1 MAEDFQVK
9 IQADLDTAQVD
20 EKIEKLVNKKRT
32 IKLDVDINGQNAK
45 SITDNIQKGLSKT
58 KLDTSNIS
66 KKIADSF
73 NISDKSVI
81 SKIQTQLN
89 EMMTS
94 LSKTWNGKNFD
105 FKNAS
110 GFYSGM
116 EQMAKTVTEN
126 ARIIKSAT
134 GVYDDFYNYFNR
146 KKIFVSDDL
155 KNALGTE
162 QYKELLNNNIGK
174 IVRDATKGVS
184 IDSIWGEMSN
194 LFPEHFSE
202 NITNQVDQI
211 LYATNLLKK
220 ARADMDEVF
229 TSSNMTAQ
237 QKGEIN
243 NSAYV
248 EVLEMSKNLQNNLQK
263 NIVEATE
270 AAKTTIKIDVQLDK
284 EKIAADIR
292 NAIESA
298 SSGAGEAI
306 KLNLD
311 INEEQLLSNLQSAIR
326 KLTTG
331 DESVKVEIDVDK
343 SDLQSKLNEACKEM
357 QIPVQFKIDADE
369 IASQIKAAVDKI
381 TDIELDLKVNT
392 NNVKQA
398 VDDAVKDKITPEV
411 DPSGITQL
419 QEILRNVNST
429 GQQTQNIFQSMG
441 SAFDDAFRST
451 YGVANLL
458 QDAIY
463 KIGDAGR
470 EVIGTVRELND
481 SLVSLQMATGD
492 DYDTV
497 KNLMQQYNAL
507 GQELGAITTDVASG
521 ADAWLRQGKSLEQ
534 TNTLLKDSIVLSKV
548 SGLDAEESTQYLT
561 AAMNGYNVAVD
572 NVMGIVD
579 KVSKVDLESA
589 TDAGGLM
596 EAMSRVST
604 MANTAGVSM
613 DKLLGYMASVG
624 EITQQSMPT
633 LGTAFKSIFAR
644 MSDIKAQ
651 NYELVDDNG
660 TVELLSDVESS
671 LKKVGI
677 DLRKTVTEYNSY
689 ADVLDNLAAKW
700 NTLNQVQQNE
710 LAKAFAGTRQ
720 QEVFRTLMEHYDRAQ
735 KYAEVAENSAG
746 TAEKKFQDN
755 YLSSLEAKTNA
766 LKASF
771 ESLSSSLV
779 SDDMYSWA
787 LYGAKAV
794 TDFVEK
800 TNILKGA
807 IAGLG
812 TAGSLYAVKQLV
824 LGFGSAIKEFS
835 NLGKAMSILKSGTGV
850 TSNMSQLLTLTQG
863 LSKSQTAL
871 VLSSTELNTA
881 QRTAILMNRGLSAS
895 EAEAELSTM
904 GLSAAEG
911 TATATTMSLGS
922 AMKGMVATLAAN
934 PIFLLTTAVTVGVAA
949 WQSYNQSVEESIQ
962 HTKDST
968 AELQERNQSLDDNIQ
983 KVQELRDSLDSGTLT
998 EQEAYNT
1005 KSQLLDIQS
1014 QLSDSYGE
1022 QADGIDLVNGKL
1034 DEQIE
1039 KMQQL
1044 KVENAKSWLNDSDN
1058 EKNYEKAKKK
1068 MTKDDY
1074 ESFFGNTPTL
1084 SLLGNAPEKAD
1095 YKDSDVYKD
1104 ALKRYQNSKTQI
1116 EEIQKAAEKAGLKQ
1130 YTSTSTG
1137 QFQLGFENE
1146 TVTGADEKLN
1156 SFLSTVKELK
1166 RQFEDE
1172 GKNTDYFDNIIS
1184 SAEDAE
1190 SSYKDILDKH
1200 QEVYQEY
1207 LKNSMLAEGYGN
1219 NKPATVYQQYADAV
1233 DKYNEALQ
1241 SGDTSKVEAAKT
1253 ALDGVKDSVDNIVS
1267 RDSGKKYKE
1276 LFDEIAEGIDTASE
1290 KTYEFKERLS
1300 GRGTDKLNNTVLSKL
1315 KELKNYTDIDL
1326 KSINLD
1332 TSDVVAGKD
1341 ALRMAVN
1348 EAMDLGI
1355 VSDDSAESVAKV
1367 VDLLTD
1373 MGMTATVSMNQ
1384 VDDSFSEVNT
1394 TIQQAQANLETLKT
1408 IMSESVSGSG
1418 ISADN
1423 VKAFKEMFGDD
1434 AARALEKTADGYHI
1448 NREELAKLQA
1458 QQSEMNKADYL
1469 SGLADQQEAL
1479 RQIEEQIADAMV
1491 KGQDVSGLQAQR
1503 EGILDNISSLEDLA
1517 YQYQTATSAYQQWQD
1532 AMSGGEEGDMYDSI
1546 QGNMESIK
1554 DLYDK
1559 GLVGENKF
1567 REFVDLMS
1575 NKDLTNASVDEI
1587 VTAYEESYPKM
1598 ERYFTEGQEG
1608 CQAFLQDISNLNSEW
1623 AHMNED
1629 GSWEINF
1636 GVGNDQE
1643 IADALGID
1651 VEAVQSVLRKLH
1663 DFGFDIDLDQPVKS
1677 LEQLKTEAQS
1687 AKEALDGMGET
1698 SLDSINLDTDSFS
1711 EITDDIDKV
1720 KEYIQQIN
1728 DADLEPEVRTERL
1741 EQANNILDYLVQKQ
1755 HEAGQNNI
1763 VIDADASSVDQKISD
1778 LKSQLEQFR
1787 NNDGTIPVNADTQDA
1802 VNSLQSLYAT
1812 KQNLENTPA
1821 ILQVDTSQVD
1831 GALGNAIGK
1840 LQEYQNAVEILNAQ
1854 NTMKTQ
1860 GIDIDTTDAQQKV
1873 QQLAGQLQNL
1883 DADTTAKLGLD
1894 DTDFQSKLSNIAT
1907 HPIDVGI
1914 GVNLDPNALADVSTK
1929 ISGITPELLVKAGVN
1944 EEAIVNYTPKD
1955 KDATVK
1961 YKVDHSA
1968 IDSYD
1973 PKDKNATVTY
1983 SVVVSGLENLPGNKT
1998 RNLTYNIKT
2007 NGTVPRVNGTAHAIG
2022 TAHAAGTASRNWG
2035 LAHNEPHALVN
2046 ELKPEAIVRDGK
2058 AFILNGGDPTF
2069 ANLKKD
2075 DVVFNGDQT
2084 EQLLEHGYVTGSH
2097 AQLAGGG
2104 YSLGSAFSKGSGR
2117 FNVGSSGTKADSSTW
2132 EENQKKDKTGSKSSS
2147 GSSSSGSSKRSSGR
2161 SSGGSSSGSSGSSST
2176 KEATEETFD
2185 WIEVFLKE
2193 MSRATEIAVDN
2204 INRAIGLAQK
2214 QTKAYDAISKVQ
2226 QELTANQ
2233 QSANKYLQ
2241 LAANVGLDPS
2251 YISKIQNGTLDV
2263 EKVTNEDL
2271 KKKIDE
2277 YKDYYSKY
2285 ESAADNV
2292 AKLEDKIT
2300 ELAEKRLEII
2310 TDTYDAIVDINDSIK
2325 SVADSKISLNDALG
2339 VAIDNPDNYANLN
2352 NSIKAQEDTYNQL
2365 TKKLSDYQ
2373 KEVDSQLSS
2382 GYLKKGSEAYQAAM
2396 KNIQDFTAKIYD
2408 ASTSLLEL
2416 RDKLDQ
2422 IKIDTIQNVI
2432 DGIKRNSDI
2441 TEKYISYLQSQNR
2454 DVPENLYTDRIDN
2467 NNAQVQ
2473 QNLKQME
2480 IYRKKQAVLDVNSK
2494 SYQDYAEKIQTLK
2507 ENTLELITDNESL
2520 QDSIY
2525 ELRFKPLDDAIQ
2537 KYSDLEDEL
2546 KSFRDLLNDDAFLD
2560 KQGRIT
2566 EEGLAQ
2572 VALLQQSIGTAKQKI
2587 ADYTTGL
2594 QKLKE
2599 SYDNGVISLT
2609 EYNDKSKD
2617 YREGIQGSIADV
2629 KSYQDSLVDLYK
2641 NAMSTEVDYLD
2652 KIISKQK
2659 NLLDQR
2665 KSAYEY
2671 EKKVTSQSNDINKLK
2686 AEIIALQGSNNLSD
2700 QSRLRKLQADLK
2712 SAESDLQDTKRDH
2725 AYDMQSQGFDKLSS
2739 DLQETLDNTE
2749 YEISHNA
2756 DKQLEIINSML
2767 DKAVSSYQEA
2777 YGKIN
2782 SIIKNTGWVG
2792 STDFN
2797 NTQSDLGT
2805 ETGAKNQNS
2814 NASQSQSSANK
2825 NPSSTA
2831 SGTKTDPINSNSK
2844 ANSDLADQLVKPED
2858 TTNRKVAELKVSPT
2872 STTLEEGKSTSIT
2885 ATIRPNDAANKT
2897 LAWKSSNES
2906 IATVSN
2912 GTVKAKKP
2920 GSCTITATTTDGSGL
2935 SAKVSIKVNAKPKP
2949 PKPQPKPQPAKTGGD
2964 GIPRVGD
2971 VVTFTG
2977 SYYNDSWGMAPKG
2990 SRFSGQPGAVV
3001 IDSYTAR
3008 EYGGNGRTTGDFK
3021 IHIKSAH
3028 DPNYSDL
3035 GWVRLSQISSYEK
3048 GTDRIYGDQLV
3059 WTNENKDTKHHG
3071 VSELIYRKKDGAFL
3085 TPVQDGD
3092 SILPADFVS
3101 NLAALSAID
3110 PREFGMNVSTTPN
3123 LVQTNIPQNI
3133 SNVGNVTYH
3142 YDALLNIENVEGNLD
3157 KSAIPDIQKLLKQ
3170 SCKYTCDT
3178 LADQYQKLGHKIIM

>member
-1 MAEDFQVK
+1 MQLKNLGDLFGSFGELNLLRNKYGKNSTFDTLSSTLQQSFNESFKVGKNGISEFSTEQIKTKASVMGLNDALTKQALSLAND
-9 IQADLDTAQVD
+9 ADLYQKAAAGNLTFSKA
-20 EKIEKLVNKKRT
+20 IELNINNASDLVNA
-32 IKLDVDINGQNAK
+32 LM
-45 SITDNIQKGLSKT
+45 S
-58 KLDTSNIS
+58 SN
-66 KKIADSF
+66 
-73 NISDKSVI
+73 
-81 SKIQTQLN
+81 
-89 EMMTS
+89 
-94 LSKTWNGKNFD
+94 
-105 FKNAS
+105 
-110 GFYSGM
+110 
-116 EQMAKTVTEN
+116 
-126 ARIIKSAT
+126 
-134 GVYDDFYNYFNR
+134 
-146 KKIFVSDDL
+146 
-155 KNALGTE
+155 
-162 QYKELLNNNIGK
+162 
-174 IVRDATKGVS
+174 
-184 IDSIWGEMSN
+184 
-194 LFPEHFSE
+194 SE
-202 NITNQVDQI
+202 V
-211 LYATNLLKK
+211 LKK
-220 ARADMDEVF
+220 YQD
-229 TSSNMTAQ
+229 
-237 QKGEIN
+237 N
-243 NSAYV
+243 NVA
-248 EVLEMSKNLQNNLQK
+248 
-263 NIVEATE
+263 
-270 AAKTTIKIDVQLDK
+270 
-284 EKIAADIR
+284 
-292 NAIESA
+292 NAIANSGEKGSA
-298 SSGAGEAI
+298 AY
-306 KLNLD
+306 
-311 INEEQLLSNLQSAIR
+311 NE
-326 KLTTG
+326 
-331 DESVKVEIDVDK
+331 
-343 SDLQSKLNEACKEM
+343 
-357 QIPVQFKIDADE
+357 F
-369 IASQIKAAVDKI
+369 
-381 TDIELDLKVNT
+381 
-392 NNVKQA
+392 
-398 VDDAVKDKITPEV
+398 VKDFIDK
-411 DPSGITQL
+411 
-419 QEILRNVNST
+419 N
-429 GQQTQNIFQSMG
+429 
-441 SAFDDAFRST
+441 
-451 YGVANLL
+451 
-458 QDAIY
+458 QD
-463 KIGDAGR
+463 
-470 EVIGTVRELND
+470 
-481 SLVSLQMATGD
+481 
-492 DYDTV
+492 
-497 KNLMQQYNAL
+497 L
-507 GQELGAITTDVASG
+507 G
-521 ADAWLRQGKSLEQ
+521 
-534 TNTLLKDSIVLSKV
+534 DSIVELAPKV
-548 SGLDAEESTQYLT
+548 ETTKSAFSGLSNYF
-561 AAMNGYNVAVD
+561 
-572 NVMGIVD
+572 
-579 KVSKVDLESA
+579 K
-589 TDAGGLM
+589 GL
-596 EAMSRVST
+596 
-604 MANTAGVSM
+604 
-613 DKLLGYMASVG
+613 
-624 EITQQSMPT
+624 
-633 LGTAFKSIFAR
+633 
-644 MSDIKAQ
+644 
-651 NYELVDDNG
+651 
-660 TVELLSDVESS
+660 
-671 LKKVGI
+671 
-677 DLRKTVTEYNSY
+677 
-689 ADVLDNLAAKW
+689 
-700 NTLNQVQQNE
+700 
-710 LAKAFAGTRQ
+710 
-720 QEVFRTLMEHYDRAQ
+720 
-735 KYAEVAENSAG
+735 
-746 TAEKKFQDN
+746 
-755 YLSSLEAKTNA
+755 
-766 LKASF
+766 
-771 ESLSSSLV
+771 
-779 SDDMYSWA
+779 
-787 LYGAKAV
+787 
-794 TDFVEK
+794 
-800 TNILKGA
+800 
-807 IAGLG
+807 
-812 TAGSLYAVKQLV
+812 
-824 LGFGSAIKEFS
+824 
-835 NLGKAMSILKSGTGV
+835 
-850 TSNMSQLLTLTQG
+850 
-863 LSKSQTAL
+863 
-871 VLSSTELNTA
+871 
-881 QRTAILMNRGLSAS
+881 
-895 EAEAELSTM
+895 
-904 GLSAAEG
+904 
-911 TATATTMSLGS
+911 
-922 AMKGMVATLAAN
+922 VATFTN

-949 WQSYNQSVEESIQ
+949 WQGYNQSVQESIQ
-962 HTKDST
+962 HTKDSI
-968 AELQERNQSLDDNIQ
+968 AEIEERNKSIDDNIS
-983 KVQELRDSLDSGTLT
+983 KAQELRDPLDSGTLT

-1084 SLLGNAPEKAD
+1084 AMLGSEPQKSEYTN
-1095 YKDSDVYKD
+1095 SDVYKD
-1104 ALKRYQNSKTQI
+1104 ALKRYQNSKSQI

-1130 YTSTSTG
+1130 YNGVATG

-1156 SFLSTVKELK
+1156 SFLATVKELK

-1267 RDSGKKYKE
+1267 TDSGKKYKE
-1276 LFDEIAEGIDTASE
+1276 LFDEIADGIDTASE

-1300 GRGTDKLNNTVLSKL
+1300 GRGADKLNNTVLSKL

-1355 VSDDSAESVAKV
+1355 VSDDSADSVAKV

-1373 MGMTATVSMNQ
+1373 MGMTATVSMDQ
-1384 VDDSFSEVNT
+1384 VSNSFEEVNT

-1408 IMSESVSGSG
+1408 IMSESVSGAG
-1418 ISADN
+1418 ISTDN

-1479 RQIEEQIADAMV
+1479 RQVEEQIADAMV

-1532 AMSGGEEGDMYDSI
+1532 AMSGGEEGNMYDSI

-1629 GSWEINF
+1629 GSWDINF

-1698 SLDSINLDTDSFS
+1698 SLDSINLDTDSFG

-1720 KEYIQQIN
+1720 KEYIQQVN

-1755 HEAGQNNI
+1755 QEAGQNNI

-1787 NNDGTIPVNADTQDA
+1787 NDDGTIPVNADTQDA

-1831 GALGNAIGK
+1831 GELGNAIGK

-1914 GVNLDPNALADVSTK
+1914 GVNLDPNALADVSAK

-1973 PKDKNATVTY
+1973 PEDKNATVTY

-1998 RNLTYNIKT
+1998 RSLTYNIKT
-2007 NGTVPRVNGTAHAIG
+2007 NGTAHAIG

-2104 YSLGSAFSKGSGR
+2104 YSLGSAFSGGSGR

-2132 EENQKKDKTGSKSSS
+2132 EDKKKQNNTSHNSSS
-2147 GSSSSGSSKRSSGR
+2147 GSSSSGNSGTSSGGSTR
-2161 SSGGSSSGSSGSSST
+2161 SSSGGSSGGSSGSSST

-2204 INRAIGLAQK
+2204 IDRAIGLAQK

-2310 TDTYDAIVDINDSIK
+2310 EKEYDAIVDINDAIK
-2325 SVADSKISLNDALG
+2325 TVADSKMSLNDALG

-2373 KEVDSQLSS
+2373 KEVYSQLSS
-2382 GYLKKGSEAYQAAM
+2382 GYLKKGSEAYQSAM

-2652 KIISKQK
+2652 KIIEK
-2659 NLLDQR
+2659 R
-2665 KSAYEY
+2665 KSALQAKADYY
-2671 EKKVTSQSNDINKLK
+2671 SYDKSISKKSNDINAIK
-2686 AEIIALQGSNNLSD
+2686 AQIMALEG
-2700 QSRLRKLQADLK
+2700 
-2712 SAESDLQDTKRDH
+2712 
-2725 AYDMQSQGFDKLSS
+2725 
-2739 DLQETLDNTE
+2739 
-2749 YEISHNA
+2749 
-2756 DKQLEIINSML
+2756 
-2767 DKAVSSYQEA
+2767 
-2777 YGKIN
+2777 
-2782 SIIKNTGWVG
+2782 
-2792 STDFN
+2792 
-2797 NTQSDLGT
+2797 
-2805 ETGAKNQNS
+2805 
-2814 NASQSQSSANK
+2814 
-2825 NPSSTA
+2825 
-2831 SGTKTDPINSNSK
+2831 
-2844 ANSDLADQLVKPED
+2844 VK
-2858 TTNRKVAELKVSPT
+2858 
-2872 STTLEEGKSTSIT
+2872 
-2885 ATIRPNDAANKT
+2885 
-2897 LAWKSSNES
+2897 
-2906 IATVSN
+2906 
-2912 GTVKAKKP
+2912 
-2920 GSCTITATTTDGSGL
+2920 
-2935 SAKVSIKVNAKPKP
+2935 
-2949 PKPQPKPQPAKTGGD
+2949 
-2964 GIPRVGD
+2964 
-2971 VVTFTG
+2971 
-2977 SYYNDSWGMAPKG
+2977 Y
-2990 SRFSGQPGAVV
+2990 
-3001 IDSYTAR
+3001 
-3008 EYGGNGRTTGDFK
+3008 
-3021 IHIKSAH
+3021 
-3028 DPNYSDL
+3028 
-3035 GWVRLSQISSYEK
+3035 
-3048 GTDRIYGDQLV
+3048 
-3059 WTNENKDTKHHG
+3059 
-3071 VSELIYRKKDGAFL
+3071 
-3085 TPVQDGD
+3085 
-3092 SILPADFVS
+3092 
-3101 NLAALSAID
+3101 
-3110 PREFGMNVSTTPN
+3110 
-3123 LVQTNIPQNI
+3123 
-3133 SNVGNVTYH
+3133 
-3142 YDALLNIENVEGNLD
+3142 LLL
-3157 KSAIPDIQKLLKQ
+3157 
-3170 SCKYTCDT
+3170 
-3178 LADQYQKLGHKIIM
+3178 

>member
-1 MAEDFQVK
+1 MQLKNLGDLFGSFGELNLLRNKYGKNSTFDTLSSTLQQSFNESFKVGKNGISEFSTEQIKTKASVMGLNDALTKQALSLAND
-9 IQADLDTAQVD
+9 ADLYQKAAAGNLTFSKA
-20 EKIEKLVNKKRT
+20 IELNINNASDLVNA
-32 IKLDVDINGQNAK
+32 LM
-45 SITDNIQKGLSKT
+45 S
-58 KLDTSNIS
+58 SN
-66 KKIADSF
+66 
-73 NISDKSVI
+73 
-81 SKIQTQLN
+81 
-89 EMMTS
+89 
-94 LSKTWNGKNFD
+94 
-105 FKNAS
+105 
-110 GFYSGM
+110 
-116 EQMAKTVTEN
+116 
-126 ARIIKSAT
+126 
-134 GVYDDFYNYFNR
+134 
-146 KKIFVSDDL
+146 
-155 KNALGTE
+155 
-162 QYKELLNNNIGK
+162 
-174 IVRDATKGVS
+174 
-184 IDSIWGEMSN
+184 
-194 LFPEHFSE
+194 SE
-202 NITNQVDQI
+202 V
-211 LYATNLLKK
+211 LKK
-220 ARADMDEVF
+220 YQD
-229 TSSNMTAQ
+229 
-237 QKGEIN
+237 N
-243 NSAYV
+243 NVA
-248 EVLEMSKNLQNNLQK
+248 
-263 NIVEATE
+263 
-270 AAKTTIKIDVQLDK
+270 
-284 EKIAADIR
+284 
-292 NAIESA
+292 NAIANSGEKGSA
-298 SSGAGEAI
+298 AY
-306 KLNLD
+306 
-311 INEEQLLSNLQSAIR
+311 NE
-326 KLTTG
+326 
-331 DESVKVEIDVDK
+331 
-343 SDLQSKLNEACKEM
+343 
-357 QIPVQFKIDADE
+357 F
-369 IASQIKAAVDKI
+369 
-381 TDIELDLKVNT
+381 
-392 NNVKQA
+392 
-398 VDDAVKDKITPEV
+398 VKDFIDK
-411 DPSGITQL
+411 
-419 QEILRNVNST
+419 N
-429 GQQTQNIFQSMG
+429 
-441 SAFDDAFRST
+441 
-451 YGVANLL
+451 
-458 QDAIY
+458 QD
-463 KIGDAGR
+463 
-470 EVIGTVRELND
+470 
-481 SLVSLQMATGD
+481 
-492 DYDTV
+492 
-497 KNLMQQYNAL
+497 L
-507 GQELGAITTDVASG
+507 G
-521 ADAWLRQGKSLEQ
+521 
-534 TNTLLKDSIVLSKV
+534 DSIVELAPKV
-548 SGLDAEESTQYLT
+548 ETTKSAFSGLSNYF
-561 AAMNGYNVAVD
+561 
-572 NVMGIVD
+572 
-579 KVSKVDLESA
+579 K
-589 TDAGGLM
+589 GL
-596 EAMSRVST
+596 
-604 MANTAGVSM
+604 
-613 DKLLGYMASVG
+613 
-624 EITQQSMPT
+624 
-633 LGTAFKSIFAR
+633 
-644 MSDIKAQ
+644 
-651 NYELVDDNG
+651 
-660 TVELLSDVESS
+660 
-671 LKKVGI
+671 
-677 DLRKTVTEYNSY
+677 
-689 ADVLDNLAAKW
+689 
-700 NTLNQVQQNE
+700 
-710 LAKAFAGTRQ
+710 
-720 QEVFRTLMEHYDRAQ
+720 
-735 KYAEVAENSAG
+735 
-746 TAEKKFQDN
+746 
-755 YLSSLEAKTNA
+755 
-766 LKASF
+766 
-771 ESLSSSLV
+771 
-779 SDDMYSWA
+779 
-787 LYGAKAV
+787 
-794 TDFVEK
+794 
-800 TNILKGA
+800 
-807 IAGLG
+807 
-812 TAGSLYAVKQLV
+812 
-824 LGFGSAIKEFS
+824 
-835 NLGKAMSILKSGTGV
+835 
-850 TSNMSQLLTLTQG
+850 
-863 LSKSQTAL
+863 
-871 VLSSTELNTA
+871 
-881 QRTAILMNRGLSAS
+881 
-895 EAEAELSTM
+895 
-904 GLSAAEG
+904 
-911 TATATTMSLGS
+911 
-922 AMKGMVATLAAN
+922 VATFTN

-949 WQSYNQSVEESIQ
+949 WQGYNQSVQESIQ
-962 HTKDST
+962 HTKDSI
-968 AELQERNQSLDDNIQ
+968 AEIEERNKSIDDNIS
-983 KVQELRDSLDSGTLT
+983 KAQELRDSLDSGTLT

-1058 EKNYEKAKKK
+1058 EKNYEKANKA

-1084 SLLGNAPEKAD
+1084 DMLGSEPQKSEYTNSD
-1095 YKDSDVYKD
+1095 TYKEM
-1104 ALKRYQNSKTQI
+1104 LKRYRNSKSQI

-1130 YTSTSTG
+1130 YNGVATG

-1156 SFLSTVKELK
+1156 SFLATVKELK

-1241 SGDTSKVEAAKT
+1241 SGDTSKVEEAKT
-1253 ALDGVKDSVDNIVS
+1253 ALDGVKASVDNIVS
-1267 RDSGKKYKE
+1267 TDSGKKYKE

-1290 KTYEFKERLS
+1290 KIYEFKERLS

-1373 MGMTATVSMNQ
+1373 MGMTATVSMDQ

-1532 AMSGGEEGDMYDSI
+1532 AMSGGEEGNMYDSI

-1587 VTAYEESYPKM
+1587 VAAYEESYPKM

-1629 GSWEINF
+1629 GSWDINF

-1720 KEYIQQIN
+1720 KEYIQQVN

-1755 HEAGQNNI
+1755 YEAGQNNI

-1787 NNDGTIPVNADTQDA
+1787 NEDGTIPVNADTQDA

-1821 ILQVDTSQVD
+1821 ILQVDTSQID
-1831 GALGNAIGK
+1831 GELGNAIGK

-1914 GVNLDPNALADVSTK
+1914 GVNLDPNALADVSAK

-1998 RNLTYNIKT
+1998 RSLTYNIKT

-2104 YSLGSAFSKGSGR
+2104 YSLGSAFSGGSGR

-2132 EENQKKDKTGSKSSS
+2132 EDKKKQNNTSHNS
-2147 GSSSSGSSKRSSGR
+2147 
-2161 SSGGSSSGSSGSSST
+2161 SSGGSSRRNSGTSSGGSTRSSSGGSSGSSST

-2204 INRAIGLAQK
+2204 IDRAIGLAQK

-2277 YKDYYSKY
+2277 YKDYYNKY

-2310 TDTYDAIVDINDSIK
+2310 EKEYDAIVDINDKIK
-2325 SVADSKISLNDALG
+2325 DVANSKISLNDALG
-2339 VAIDNPDNYANLN
+2339 VAIDNPDNYTNLN

-2373 KEVDSQLSS
+2373 KEMESQLSS
-2382 GYLKKGSEAYQAAM
+2382 GYLKKGSEAYQVAM

-2566 EEGLAQ
+2566 EDGLAQ

-2641 NAMSTEVDYLD
+2641 NAMSTEVDYL
-2652 KIISKQK
+2652 
-2659 NLLDQR
+2659 
-2665 KSAYEY
+2665 A
-2671 EKKVTSQSNDINKLK
+2671 
-2686 AEIIALQGSNNLSD
+2686 
-2700 QSRLRKLQADLK
+2700 
-2712 SAESDLQDTKRDH
+2712 
-2725 AYDMQSQGFDKLSS
+2725 
-2739 DLQETLDNTE
+2739 
-2749 YEISHNA
+2749 NA
-2756 DKQLEIINSML
+2756 HS
-2767 DKAVSSYQEA
+2767 
-2777 YGKIN
+2777 
-2782 SIIKNTGWVG
+2782 
-2792 STDFN
+2792 
-2797 NTQSDLGT
+2797 
-2805 ETGAKNQNS
+2805 
-2814 NASQSQSSANK
+2814 
-2825 NPSSTA
+2825 
-2831 SGTKTDPINSNSK
+2831 
-2844 ANSDLADQLVKPED
+2844 
-2858 TTNRKVAELKVSPT
+2858 
-2872 STTLEEGKSTSIT
+2872 
-2885 ATIRPNDAANKT
+2885 
-2897 LAWKSSNES
+2897 
-2906 IATVSN
+2906 
-2912 GTVKAKKP
+2912 
-2920 GSCTITATTTDGSGL
+2920 
-2935 SAKVSIKVNAKPKP
+2935 
-2949 PKPQPKPQPAKTGGD
+2949 
-2964 GIPRVGD
+2964 
-2971 VVTFTG
+2971 
-2977 SYYNDSWGMAPKG
+2977 
-2990 SRFSGQPGAVV
+2990 
-3001 IDSYTAR
+3001 
-3008 EYGGNGRTTGDFK
+3008 
-3021 IHIKSAH
+3021 
-3028 DPNYSDL
+3028 
-3035 GWVRLSQISSYEK
+3035 
-3048 GTDRIYGDQLV
+3048 
-3059 WTNENKDTKHHG
+3059 
-3071 VSELIYRKKDGAFL
+3071 
-3085 TPVQDGD
+3085 
-3092 SILPADFVS
+3092 
-3101 NLAALSAID
+3101 
-3110 PREFGMNVSTTPN
+3110 
-3123 LVQTNIPQNI
+3123 
-3133 SNVGNVTYH
+3133 
-3142 YDALLNIENVEGNLD
+3142 
-3157 KSAIPDIQKLLKQ
+3157 
-3170 SCKYTCDT
+3170 
-3178 LADQYQKLGHKIIM
+3178 

>member
-1 MAEDFQVK
+1 MQLKNLGDLFGSFGELNLLRNKYGKNSTFDTLSSTLQQSFNESFKVGKNGISEFSTEQIKTKASVMGLNDALTKQALSLAND
-9 IQADLDTAQVD
+9 ADLYQKAAAGNLTFSKA
-20 EKIEKLVNKKRT
+20 IELNINNASDLVNA
-32 IKLDVDINGQNAK
+32 LM
-45 SITDNIQKGLSKT
+45 S
-58 KLDTSNIS
+58 SN
-66 KKIADSF
+66 
-73 NISDKSVI
+73 
-81 SKIQTQLN
+81 
-89 EMMTS
+89 
-94 LSKTWNGKNFD
+94 
-105 FKNAS
+105 
-110 GFYSGM
+110 
-116 EQMAKTVTEN
+116 
-126 ARIIKSAT
+126 
-134 GVYDDFYNYFNR
+134 
-146 KKIFVSDDL
+146 
-155 KNALGTE
+155 
-162 QYKELLNNNIGK
+162 
-174 IVRDATKGVS
+174 
-184 IDSIWGEMSN
+184 
-194 LFPEHFSE
+194 SE
-202 NITNQVDQI
+202 V
-211 LYATNLLKK
+211 LKK
-220 ARADMDEVF
+220 YQD
-229 TSSNMTAQ
+229 
-237 QKGEIN
+237 N
-243 NSAYV
+243 NVA
-248 EVLEMSKNLQNNLQK
+248 
-263 NIVEATE
+263 
-270 AAKTTIKIDVQLDK
+270 
-284 EKIAADIR
+284 
-292 NAIESA
+292 NAIANSGEKGSA
-298 SSGAGEAI
+298 AY
-306 KLNLD
+306 
-311 INEEQLLSNLQSAIR
+311 NE
-326 KLTTG
+326 
-331 DESVKVEIDVDK
+331 
-343 SDLQSKLNEACKEM
+343 
-357 QIPVQFKIDADE
+357 F
-369 IASQIKAAVDKI
+369 
-381 TDIELDLKVNT
+381 
-392 NNVKQA
+392 
-398 VDDAVKDKITPEV
+398 VKDFIDK
-411 DPSGITQL
+411 
-419 QEILRNVNST
+419 N
-429 GQQTQNIFQSMG
+429 
-441 SAFDDAFRST
+441 
-451 YGVANLL
+451 
-458 QDAIY
+458 QD
-463 KIGDAGR
+463 
-470 EVIGTVRELND
+470 
-481 SLVSLQMATGD
+481 
-492 DYDTV
+492 
-497 KNLMQQYNAL
+497 L
-507 GQELGAITTDVASG
+507 G
-521 ADAWLRQGKSLEQ
+521 
-534 TNTLLKDSIVLSKV
+534 DSIVELAPKV
-548 SGLDAEESTQYLT
+548 ETTKSAFSGLSNYFKGL
-561 AAMNGYNVAVD
+561 
-572 NVMGIVD
+572 
-579 KVSKVDLESA
+579 LA
-589 TDAGGLM
+589 TF
-596 EAMSRVST
+596 T
-604 MANTAGVSM
+604 
-613 DKLLGYMASVG
+613 
-624 EITQQSMPT
+624 
-633 LGTAFKSIFAR
+633 
-644 MSDIKAQ
+644 
-651 NYELVDDNG
+651 
-660 TVELLSDVESS
+660 
-671 LKKVGI
+671 
-677 DLRKTVTEYNSY
+677 
-689 ADVLDNLAAKW
+689 
-700 NTLNQVQQNE
+700 
-710 LAKAFAGTRQ
+710 
-720 QEVFRTLMEHYDRAQ
+720 
-735 KYAEVAENSAG
+735 
-746 TAEKKFQDN
+746 
-755 YLSSLEAKTNA
+755 
-766 LKASF
+766 
-771 ESLSSSLV
+771 
-779 SDDMYSWA
+779 
-787 LYGAKAV
+787 
-794 TDFVEK
+794 
-800 TNILKGA
+800 
-807 IAGLG
+807 
-812 TAGSLYAVKQLV
+812 
-824 LGFGSAIKEFS
+824 
-835 NLGKAMSILKSGTGV
+835 
-850 TSNMSQLLTLTQG
+850 
-863 LSKSQTAL
+863 
-871 VLSSTELNTA
+871 
-881 QRTAILMNRGLSAS
+881 
-895 EAEAELSTM
+895 
-904 GLSAAEG
+904 
-911 TATATTMSLGS
+911 
-922 AMKGMVATLAAN
+922 N

-949 WQSYNQSVEESIQ
+949 WQGYNQSVQESIQ
-962 HTKDST
+962 HTKDSI
-968 AELQERNQSLDDNIQ
+968 AEIEERNKSIDDNIS
-983 KVQELRDSLDSGTLT
+983 KAQELRDSLDSGTLT

-1034 DEQIE
+1034 DDQIE

-1084 SLLGNAPEKAD
+1084 AMLGSEPQKSEYTNSD
-1095 YKDSDVYKD
+1095 TYKEM
-1104 ALKRYQNSKTQI
+1104 LKRYRNSKSQI

-1156 SFLSTVKELK
+1156 SFLATVKELK

-1267 RDSGKKYKE
+1267 TDSGKKYKE
-1276 LFDEIAEGIDTASE
+1276 LFDEIADGIDTASE

-1300 GRGTDKLNNTVLSKL
+1300 GRGADKLNNTVLSKL

-1408 IMSESVSGSG
+1408 IMSESVSGAG

-1423 VKAFKEMFGDD
+1423 VKAFREMFGDD
-1434 AARALEKTADGYHI
+1434 AERALEKTADGYHI

-1532 AMSGGEEGDMYDSI
+1532 AMSGGEEGNMYDSI

-1587 VTAYEESYPKM
+1587 VAAYEESYPKM

-1629 GSWEINF
+1629 GSWDINF

-1720 KEYIQQIN
+1720 KEYIQQVN

-1755 HEAGQNNI
+1755 QEAGQNNI

-1787 NNDGTIPVNADTQDA
+1787 NDDGTIPVNADTQDA

-1831 GALGNAIGK
+1831 GELGNAIGK

-1914 GVNLDPNALADVSTK
+1914 GVNLEPNALADVSAK
-1929 ISGITPELLVKAGVN
+1929 ISGITPKLLVKAGVN

-1998 RNLTYNIKT
+1998 RSLTYNIKT

-2022 TAHAAGTASRNWG
+2022 TAHASGTASRNWG

-2104 YSLGSAFSKGSGR
+2104 YSLGSAFSGGSGR

-2132 EENQKKDKTGSKSSS
+2132 EDKKKQNNTSHNSSS
-2147 GSSSSGSSKRSSGR
+2147 GSSSRKNSGSSSGGSTRSPSGG
-2161 SSGGSSSGSSGSSST
+2161 SSGGSSSSSDAKST
-2176 KEATEETFD
+2176 TEEVVDFIKIMLSRLSRMTELATNA
-2185 WIEVFLKE
+2185 IE
-2193 MSRATEIAVDN
+2193 RAVGLANKQAAAAD
-2204 INRAIGLAQK
+2204 AIGKATNEMVHNQRAADAYLA
-2214 QTKAYDAISKVQ
+2214 KANSISLSDAYK
-2226 QELTANQ
+2226 NQ
-2233 QSANKYLQ
+2233 
-2241 LAANVGLDPS
+2241 
-2251 YISKIQNGTLDV
+2251 IMNGSINIDTITD
-2263 EKVTNEDL
+2263 EDL
-2271 KKKIDE
+2271 KKKISDFQS
-2277 YKDYYSKY
+2277 YY
-2285 ESAADNV
+2285 ESYLSARDN
-2292 AKLEDKIT
+2292 ALKLEDKIT

-2310 TDTYDAIVDINDSIK
+2310 EKEYDAIVDINDAIK
-2325 SVADSKISLNDALG
+2325 TVADSKISLNNALG

-2373 KEVDSQLSS
+2373 KEMESQLSS
-2382 GYLKKGSEAYQAAM
+2382 GLMQKGSDSYNSAL
-2396 KNIQDFTAKIYD
+2396 KNIQDFTAKIYE
-2408 ASTSLLEL
+2408 AATSAIEL
-2416 RDKLDQ
+2416 KNKLDQ
-2422 IKIDTIQNVI
+2422 IKIDVIQYKI
-2432 DGIKRNSDI
+2432 DEFQRNSDRI
-2441 TEKYISYLQSQNR
+2441 DAYTSLRDAQNET
-2454 DVPENLYTDRIDN
+2454 VSESMYQNRIDN
-2467 NNAQVQ
+2467 NNGIIEQ
-2473 QNLKQME
+2473 KQKQRE
-2480 IYRKKQAVLDVNSK
+2480 IYLKNQSYFDVNSK
-2494 SYQDYAEKIQTLK
+2494 EYQSYADKIK
-2507 ENTLELITDNESL
+2507 ELDTDTINLMKDNEDL
-2520 QDSIY
+2520 KDSIF
-2525 ELRFKPLDDAIQ
+2525 ELRFKNLDDAIQ

-2566 EEGLAQ
+2566 EDGLAQ
-2572 VALLQQSIGTAKQKI
+2572 IALLQQSIGTAKQKI

-2617 YREGIQGSIADV
+2617 YREGIQSSIADV

-2652 KIISKQK
+2652 KIISKRKEAMTQQK
-2659 NLLDQR
+2659 DM
-2665 KSAYEY
+2665 
-2671 EKKVTSQSNDINKLK
+2671 
-2686 AEIIALQGSNNLSD
+2686 
-2700 QSRLRKLQADLK
+2700 
-2712 SAESDLQDTKRDH
+2712 
-2725 AYDMQSQGFDKLSS
+2725 YDYSK
-2739 DLQETLDNTE
+2739 
-2749 YEISHNA
+2749 
-2756 DKQLEIINSML
+2756 
-2767 DKAVSSYQEA
+2767 
-2777 YGKIN
+2777 KIN
-2782 SIIKNTGWVG
+2782 SQ
-2792 STDFN
+2792 N
-2797 NTQSDLGT
+2797 N
-2805 ETGAKNQNS
+2805 N
-2814 NASQSQSSANK
+2814 
-2825 NPSSTA
+2825 
-2831 SGTKTDPINSNSK
+2831 INSLK
-2844 ANSDLADQLVKPED
+2844 AQIMALESVNICRICLNAGISL
-2858 TTNRKVAELKVSPT
+2858 ELYM
-2872 STTLEEGKSTSIT
+2872 LQRMHE
-2885 ATIRPNDAANKT
+2885 
-2897 LAWKSSNES
+2897 
-2906 IATVSN
+2906 
-2912 GTVKAKKP
+2912 
-2920 GSCTITATTTDGSGL
+2920 
-2935 SAKVSIKVNAKPKP
+2935 IKQNVNA
-2949 PKPQPKPQPAKTGGD
+2949 
-2964 GIPRVGD
+2964 
-2971 VVTFTG
+2971 
-2977 SYYNDSWGMAPKG
+2977 
-2990 SRFSGQPGAVV
+2990 
-3001 IDSYTAR
+3001 
-3008 EYGGNGRTTGDFK
+3008 
-3021 IHIKSAH
+3021 
-3028 DPNYSDL
+3028 
-3035 GWVRLSQISSYEK
+3035 
-3048 GTDRIYGDQLV
+3048 
-3059 WTNENKDTKHHG
+3059 
-3071 VSELIYRKKDGAFL
+3071 
-3085 TPVQDGD
+3085 
-3092 SILPADFVS
+3092 
-3101 NLAALSAID
+3101 
-3110 PREFGMNVSTTPN
+3110 
-3123 LVQTNIPQNI
+3123 
-3133 SNVGNVTYH
+3133 
-3142 YDALLNIENVEGNLD
+3142 
-3157 KSAIPDIQKLLKQ
+3157 
-3170 SCKYTCDT
+3170 
-3178 LADQYQKLGHKIIM
+3178 

>member
-1 MAEDFQVK
+1 MQLK
-9 IQADLDTAQVD
+9 NLGDLFGSFGELNLLRNKYGKNSTFDTLSSTLQQSFNESFKVG
-20 EKIEKLVNKKRT
+20 K
-32 IKLDVDINGQNAK
+32 NGISEFSTEQ
-45 SITDNIQKGLSKT
+45 IKT
-58 KLDTSNIS
+58 KASVMGLNDALTKQALSLANDAGLYQKAAAGNLTFSKAIELNI
-66 KKIADSF
+66 
-73 NISDKSVI
+73 N
-81 SKIQTQLN
+81 
-89 EMMTS
+89 
-94 LSKTWNGKNFD
+94 
-105 FKNAS
+105 NAS
-110 GFYSGM
+110 DLVDALMSSNSEVLKKYQDSD
-116 EQMAKTVTEN
+116 
-126 ARIIKSAT
+126 IAT
-134 GVYDDFYNYFNR
+134 
-146 KKIFVSDDL
+146 
-155 KNALGTE
+155 
-162 QYKELLNNNIGK
+162 K
-174 IVRDATKGVS
+174 IVNSGEKG
-184 IDSIWGEMSN
+184 
-194 LFPEHFSE
+194 
-202 NITNQVDQI
+202 
-211 LYATNLLKK
+211 
-220 ARADMDEVF
+220 
-229 TSSNMTAQ
+229 
-237 QKGEIN
+237 
-243 NSAYV
+243 SAAY
-248 EVLEMSKNLQNNLQK
+248 
-263 NIVEATE
+263 
-270 AAKTTIKIDVQLDK
+270 
-284 EKIAADIR
+284 
-292 NAIESA
+292 
-298 SSGAGEAI
+298 
-306 KLNLD
+306 
-311 INEEQLLSNLQSAIR
+311 NE
-326 KLTTG
+326 
-331 DESVKVEIDVDK
+331 
-343 SDLQSKLNEACKEM
+343 
-357 QIPVQFKIDADE
+357 F
-369 IASQIKAAVDKI
+369 
-381 TDIELDLKVNT
+381 
-392 NNVKQA
+392 
-398 VDDAVKDKITPEV
+398 VKDLI
-411 DPSGITQL
+411 D
-419 QEILRNVNST
+419 NN
-429 GQQTQNIFQSMG
+429 
-441 SAFDDAFRST
+441 
-451 YGVANLL
+451 
-458 QDAIY
+458 QD
-463 KIGDAGR
+463 
-470 EVIGTVRELND
+470 
-481 SLVSLQMATGD
+481 
-492 DYDTV
+492 
-497 KNLMQQYNAL
+497 L
-507 GQELGAITTDVASG
+507 G
-521 ADAWLRQGKSLEQ
+521 
-534 TNTLLKDSIVLSKV
+534 DSIVELVPKV
-548 SGLDAEESTQYLT
+548 ETTKSAFSGLSNYFKGL
-561 AAMNGYNVAVD
+561 
-572 NVMGIVD
+572 
-579 KVSKVDLESA
+579 LA
-589 TDAGGLM
+589 TF
-596 EAMSRVST
+596 T
-604 MANTAGVSM
+604 
-613 DKLLGYMASVG
+613 
-624 EITQQSMPT
+624 
-633 LGTAFKSIFAR
+633 
-644 MSDIKAQ
+644 
-651 NYELVDDNG
+651 
-660 TVELLSDVESS
+660 
-671 LKKVGI
+671 
-677 DLRKTVTEYNSY
+677 
-689 ADVLDNLAAKW
+689 
-700 NTLNQVQQNE
+700 
-710 LAKAFAGTRQ
+710 
-720 QEVFRTLMEHYDRAQ
+720 
-735 KYAEVAENSAG
+735 
-746 TAEKKFQDN
+746 
-755 YLSSLEAKTNA
+755 
-766 LKASF
+766 
-771 ESLSSSLV
+771 
-779 SDDMYSWA
+779 
-787 LYGAKAV
+787 
-794 TDFVEK
+794 
-800 TNILKGA
+800 
-807 IAGLG
+807 
-812 TAGSLYAVKQLV
+812 
-824 LGFGSAIKEFS
+824 
-835 NLGKAMSILKSGTGV
+835 
-850 TSNMSQLLTLTQG
+850 
-863 LSKSQTAL
+863 
-871 VLSSTELNTA
+871 
-881 QRTAILMNRGLSAS
+881 
-895 EAEAELSTM
+895 
-904 GLSAAEG
+904 
-911 TATATTMSLGS
+911 
-922 AMKGMVATLAAN
+922 N

-949 WQSYNQSVEESIQ
+949 WQGYNQSVQESIQ
-962 HTKDST
+962 HTKDSI
-968 AELQERNQSLDDNIQ
+968 AEIEERNKSIDDNIS
-983 KVQELRDSLDSGTLT
+983 KAQELRDSLDSGTLT
-998 EQEAYNT
+998 EQEAYNA

-1084 SLLGNAPEKAD
+1084 AMLGSEPQKSEYTNSD
-1095 YKDSDVYKD
+1095 TYKEM
-1104 ALKRYQNSKTQI
+1104 LKRYQNSKSQI

-1156 SFLSTVKELK
+1156 NFLATVKELK
-1166 RQFEDE
+1166 RQFQDE

-1184 SAEDAE
+1184 AAEDAE

-1276 LFDEIAEGIDTASE
+1276 LFDEIADGIDTASE

-1300 GRGTDKLNNTVLSKL
+1300 GRGADKLNNTVLSKL

-1373 MGMTATVSMNQ
+1373 MGMTATVSMDQ

-1532 AMSGGEEGDMYDSI
+1532 AMSGGEEGNMYDSI

-1587 VTAYEESYPKM
+1587 VAAYEESYPKM

-1629 GSWEINF
+1629 GSWDINF

-1720 KEYIQQIN
+1720 KEYIQQVN

-1755 HEAGQNNI
+1755 YEAGQNNI

-1787 NNDGTIPVNADTQDA
+1787 NEDGTIPVNADTQDA

-1821 ILQVDTSQVD
+1821 ILQVDTSQID
-1831 GALGNAIGK
+1831 GELGNAIGK

-1914 GVNLDPNALADVSTK
+1914 GVNLDPNALADVSAK

-1998 RNLTYNIKT
+1998 RSLTYNIKT

-2104 YSLGSAFSKGSGR
+2104 YSLGSAFSGGSGR

-2132 EENQKKDKTGSKSSS
+2132 EDKKKQNNTSHNS
-2147 GSSSSGSSKRSSGR
+2147 
-2161 SSGGSSSGSSGSSST
+2161 SSGGSSRRNSGTSSGGSTRSSSGGSSGSSST

-2204 INRAIGLAQK
+2204 IDRAIGLAQK

-2277 YKDYYSKY
+2277 YKDYYNKY

-2310 TDTYDAIVDINDSIK
+2310 EKEYDAIVDINDKIK
-2325 SVADSKISLNDALG
+2325 DVANSKISLNDALG
-2339 VAIDNPDNYANLN
+2339 VAIDNPDNYTNLN

-2373 KEVDSQLSS
+2373 KEMESQLSS
-2382 GYLKKGSEAYQAAM
+2382 GYLKKGSEAYQVAM

-2566 EEGLAQ
+2566 EDGLAQ

-2652 KIISKQK
+2652 KIISKRKEAMTQQK
-2659 NLLDQR
+2659 DM
-2665 KSAYEY
+2665 
-2671 EKKVTSQSNDINKLK
+2671 
-2686 AEIIALQGSNNLSD
+2686 
-2700 QSRLRKLQADLK
+2700 
-2712 SAESDLQDTKRDH
+2712 
-2725 AYDMQSQGFDKLSS
+2725 YDYSK
-2739 DLQETLDNTE
+2739 
-2749 YEISHNA
+2749 
-2756 DKQLEIINSML
+2756 
-2767 DKAVSSYQEA
+2767 
-2777 YGKIN
+2777 KIN
-2782 SIIKNTGWVG
+2782 SQ
-2792 STDFN
+2792 N
-2797 NTQSDLGT
+2797 N
-2805 ETGAKNQNS
+2805 N
-2814 NASQSQSSANK
+2814 
-2825 NPSSTA
+2825 
-2831 SGTKTDPINSNSK
+2831 INSLK
-2844 ANSDLADQLVKPED
+2844 AQIMALESVNICRICLNAGISL
-2858 TTNRKVAELKVSPT
+2858 ELYM
-2872 STTLEEGKSTSIT
+2872 LQRMHE
-2885 ATIRPNDAANKT
+2885 
-2897 LAWKSSNES
+2897 
-2906 IATVSN
+2906 
-2912 GTVKAKKP
+2912 
-2920 GSCTITATTTDGSGL
+2920 
-2935 SAKVSIKVNAKPKP
+2935 IKQNVNA
-2949 PKPQPKPQPAKTGGD
+2949 
-2964 GIPRVGD
+2964 
-2971 VVTFTG
+2971 
-2977 SYYNDSWGMAPKG
+2977 
-2990 SRFSGQPGAVV
+2990 
-3001 IDSYTAR
+3001 
-3008 EYGGNGRTTGDFK
+3008 
-3021 IHIKSAH
+3021 
-3028 DPNYSDL
+3028 
-3035 GWVRLSQISSYEK
+3035 
-3048 GTDRIYGDQLV
+3048 
-3059 WTNENKDTKHHG
+3059 
-3071 VSELIYRKKDGAFL
+3071 
-3085 TPVQDGD
+3085 
-3092 SILPADFVS
+3092 
-3101 NLAALSAID
+3101 
-3110 PREFGMNVSTTPN
+3110 
-3123 LVQTNIPQNI
+3123 
-3133 SNVGNVTYH
+3133 
-3142 YDALLNIENVEGNLD
+3142 
-3157 KSAIPDIQKLLKQ
+3157 
-3170 SCKYTCDT
+3170 
-3178 LADQYQKLGHKIIM
+3178 

>member
-1 MAEDFQVK
+1 MAEDFK
-9 IQADLDTAQVD
+9 IKIEADLDTEQADQ
-20 EKIEKLVNKKRT
+20 KIEKLVNKKRT

-58 KLDTSNIS
+58 KFDTSNIS
-66 KKIADSF
+66 KQIADSF
-73 NISDKSVI
+73 NISDKGVI

-146 KKIFVSDDL
+146 KKIYVSDEL
-155 KNALGTE
+155 KNALGTD

-211 LYATNLLKK
+211 VYAMNLLKK
-220 ARADMDEVF
+220 ARTDMDEVF

-237 QKGEIN
+237 QKNEIN
-243 NSAYV
+243 NSAYA

-381 TDIELDLKVNT
+381 TDIELDLRVNT
-392 NNVKQA
+392 NSVKQS
-398 VDDAVKDKITPEV
+398 VDDAIKDKIEPEV

-624 EITQQSMPT
+624 EIMQPPSMST

-651 NYELVDDNG
+651 NYELVDDDG
-660 TVELLSDVESS
+660 TTQLLSDVESS

-700 NTLNQVQQNE
+700 NTLNDVQRNE

-735 KYAEVAENSAG
+735 KYAEVAETSAG

-787 LYGAKAV
+787 LDGAKAV
-794 TDFVEK
+794 TDFAEK

-824 LGFGSAIKEFS
+824 LGFGSAVQEFS
-835 NLGKAMSILKSGTGV
+835 NLGKAMSMLKTGTGV
-850 TSNMSQLLTLTQG
+850 TSNMSQLLELTQG

-871 VLSSTELNTA
+871 ILSSTELNTA
-881 QRTAILMNRGLSAS
+881 QRTAILMNRGMSES
-895 EAEAELSTM
+895 EAEAELATM

-1084 SLLGNAPEKAD
+1084 SMLGAEPTD
-1095 YKDSDVYKD
+1095 KD
-1104 ALKRYQNSKTQI
+1104 ALKRYKNNKAQI
-1116 EEIQKAAEKAGLKQ
+1116 EEIQKAAEQAGLKKYNGQ
-1130 YTSTSTG
+1130 TAG

-1156 SFLSTVKELK
+1156 NFLSTVKELK

-1184 SAEDAE
+1184 AAEDAE

-1241 SGDTSKVEAAKT
+1241 NGDTSKVEAAKT
-1253 ALDGVKDSVDNIVS
+1253 ALDGVKASVDNIVS
-1267 RDSGKKYKE
+1267 TDPGKKYKE
-1276 LFDEIAEGIDTASE
+1276 LFDEIADGIDTASE

-1373 MGMTATVSMNQ
+1373 MGMTATVSMDQ

-1408 IMSESVSGSG
+1408 IMSESVSGAG

-1423 VKAFKEMFGDD
+1423 VKAFREMFGDD
-1434 AARALEKTADGYHI
+1434 AERALEKTADGYHI

-1458 QQSEMNKADYL
+1458 QQSQMNKSDYL

-1532 AMSGGEEGDMYDSI
+1532 AMSGGEEGDMYNSI

-1587 VTAYEESYPKM
+1587 VAAYEESYPKM

-1711 EITDDIDKV
+1711 EITDDIAKV
-1720 KEYIQQIN
+1720 KEYIQQVN

-1755 HEAGQNNI
+1755 YEAGQNNI
-1763 VIDADASSVDQKISD
+1763 VIDADASSVDQKISE

-1787 NNDGTIPVNADTQDA
+1787 NEDGTIPVNADTQDA

-1831 GALGNAIGK
+1831 GELGNAIGK

-1944 EEAIVNYTPKD
+1944 EEAILNYTPKD

-1998 RNLTYNIKT
+1998 RILTYNIKT
-2007 NGTVPRVNGTAHAIG
+2007 NGTTPKVNGTAHAIG

-2035 LAHNEPHALVN
+2035 LAHDEPHALVN

-2104 YSLGSAFSKGSGR
+2104 YSLGSAFSGGSGR

-2132 EENQKKDKTGSKSSS
+2132 EENQKRDKTGSKSSS

-2204 INRAIGLAQK
+2204 IDRAIGLAQK

-2300 ELAEKRLEII
+2300 DLAEKRLEII
-2310 TDTYDAIVDINDSIK
+2310 TDTYDAIVDINDKIK
-2325 SVADSKISLNDALG
+2325 DVADSKISLNDALG
-2339 VAIDNPDNYANLN
+2339 VAIDNPDNYASINK
-2352 NSIKAQEDTYNQL
+2352 SIKAQEDTYNQL

-2382 GYLKKGSEAYQAAM
+2382 GYLKKGSEAYQSAM

-2652 KIISKQK
+2652 KIIKKRQESLNQQK
-2659 NLLDQR
+2659 T
-2665 KSAYEY
+2665 AYEFQ
-2671 EKKVTSQSNDINKLK
+2671 KKVDSQSNDINKLK
-2686 AEIIALQGSNNLSD
+2686 AQYEAIRNSNNISD
-2700 QSRLRKLQADLK
+2700 QSTAKKLKQQIAD
-2712 SAESDLQDTKRDH
+2712 AEKELSETKRDH

-2739 DLQETLDNTE
+2739 DLQDSLDNTE

-2805 ETGAKNQNS
+2805 ETGVKNQNS

-2844 ANSDLADQLVKPED
+2844 VNSDLADQLVKPED

-2906 IATVSN
+2906 IATVFN

-2964 GIPRVGD
+2964 RIPRVGD

-2977 SYYNDSWGMAPKG
+2977 SYYNDSWGMSPKG

-3035 GWVRLSQISSYEK
+3035 GWVRLSQISGYEK
-3048 GTDRIYGDQLV
+3048 GTDRIHGDQLV

-3071 VSELIYRKKDGAFL
+3071 VSELIYRKKDGAVL

-3110 PREFGMNVSTTPN
+3110 PKEFGMNVSTTPN

-3133 SNVGNVTYH
+3133 SNVGNVTVTNH
-3142 YDALLNIENVEGNLD
+3142 YDALLNVEGNVDRGALPGLQKILE
-3157 KSAIPDIQKLLKQ
+3157 KS
-3170 SCKYTCDT
+3170 YTYT
-3178 LADQYQKLGHKIIM
+3178 TKKLADEYGKLGHKIIM

>member
-1 MAEDFQVK
+1 MQLK
-9 IQADLDTAQVD
+9 NLGDLFGSFGELNLLRNKYGKNSTFDTLSSTLQQSFNESFKVG
-20 EKIEKLVNKKRT
+20 T
-32 IKLDVDINGQNAK
+32 NGISEFSTEQ
-45 SITDNIQKGLSKT
+45 IKT
-58 KLDTSNIS
+58 KASVMGLNDALTKQALSLANDAGLYQKAAAGNLTFSKAIELNINNASDLVDALMSSNS
-66 KKIADSF
+66 EVLKKYKDNDIADMIANSGEKG
-73 NISDKSVI
+73 SAAY
-81 SKIQTQLN
+81 N
-89 EMMTS
+89 E
-94 LSKTWNGKNFD
+94 F
-105 FKNAS
+105 
-110 GFYSGM
+110 
-116 EQMAKTVTEN
+116 
-126 ARIIKSAT
+126 
-134 GVYDDFYNYFNR
+134 
-146 KKIFVSDDL
+146 
-155 KNALGTE
+155 
-162 QYKELLNNNIGK
+162 
-174 IVRDATKGVS
+174 
-184 IDSIWGEMSN
+184 
-194 LFPEHFSE
+194 
-202 NITNQVDQI
+202 
-211 LYATNLLKK
+211 
-220 ARADMDEVF
+220 
-229 TSSNMTAQ
+229 
-237 QKGEIN
+237 
-243 NSAYV
+243 
-248 EVLEMSKNLQNNLQK
+248 
-263 NIVEATE
+263 
-270 AAKTTIKIDVQLDK
+270 
-284 EKIAADIR
+284 
-292 NAIESA
+292 
-298 SSGAGEAI
+298 
-306 KLNLD
+306 
-311 INEEQLLSNLQSAIR
+311 
-326 KLTTG
+326 
-331 DESVKVEIDVDK
+331 
-343 SDLQSKLNEACKEM
+343 
-357 QIPVQFKIDADE
+357 
-369 IASQIKAAVDKI
+369 
-381 TDIELDLKVNT
+381 
-392 NNVKQA
+392 
-398 VDDAVKDKITPEV
+398 VKDLI
-411 DPSGITQL
+411 D
-419 QEILRNVNST
+419 NN
-429 GQQTQNIFQSMG
+429 
-441 SAFDDAFRST
+441 
-451 YGVANLL
+451 
-458 QDAIY
+458 QD
-463 KIGDAGR
+463 
-470 EVIGTVRELND
+470 
-481 SLVSLQMATGD
+481 
-492 DYDTV
+492 
-497 KNLMQQYNAL
+497 L
-507 GQELGAITTDVASG
+507 G
-521 ADAWLRQGKSLEQ
+521 
-534 TNTLLKDSIVLSKV
+534 DSIVELAPKV
-548 SGLDAEESTQYLT
+548 ETTKSAFSGLSNYFKGL
-561 AAMNGYNVAVD
+561 
-572 NVMGIVD
+572 
-579 KVSKVDLESA
+579 LA
-589 TDAGGLM
+589 TF
-596 EAMSRVST
+596 T
-604 MANTAGVSM
+604 
-613 DKLLGYMASVG
+613 
-624 EITQQSMPT
+624 
-633 LGTAFKSIFAR
+633 
-644 MSDIKAQ
+644 
-651 NYELVDDNG
+651 
-660 TVELLSDVESS
+660 
-671 LKKVGI
+671 
-677 DLRKTVTEYNSY
+677 
-689 ADVLDNLAAKW
+689 
-700 NTLNQVQQNE
+700 
-710 LAKAFAGTRQ
+710 
-720 QEVFRTLMEHYDRAQ
+720 
-735 KYAEVAENSAG
+735 
-746 TAEKKFQDN
+746 
-755 YLSSLEAKTNA
+755 
-766 LKASF
+766 
-771 ESLSSSLV
+771 
-779 SDDMYSWA
+779 
-787 LYGAKAV
+787 
-794 TDFVEK
+794 
-800 TNILKGA
+800 
-807 IAGLG
+807 
-812 TAGSLYAVKQLV
+812 
-824 LGFGSAIKEFS
+824 
-835 NLGKAMSILKSGTGV
+835 
-850 TSNMSQLLTLTQG
+850 
-863 LSKSQTAL
+863 
-871 VLSSTELNTA
+871 
-881 QRTAILMNRGLSAS
+881 
-895 EAEAELSTM
+895 
-904 GLSAAEG
+904 
-911 TATATTMSLGS
+911 
-922 AMKGMVATLAAN
+922 N

-949 WQSYNQSVEESIQ
+949 WQGYNQSVQESIQ
-962 HTKDST
+962 HTKDSI
-968 AELQERNQSLDDNIQ
+968 AEIEERNKSIDDNIS
-983 KVQELRDSLDSGTLT
+983 KAQELRDSLDSGTLT

-1084 SLLGNAPEKAD
+1084 AMLGSEPQKSEYTN
-1095 YKDSDVYKD
+1095 SDVYKD

-1116 EEIQKAAEKAGLKQ
+1116 EEIQKAAKKAGLKQ

-1156 SFLSTVKELK
+1156 SFLATVKELK

-1200 QEVYQEY
+1200 QEIYQEY

-1241 SGDTSKVEAAKT
+1241 SGDTSKVKEAKT

-1267 RDSGKKYKE
+1267 TDSGKKYKE
-1276 LFDEIAEGIDTASE
+1276 LFDEIADGIDTASE

-1300 GRGTDKLNNTVLSKL
+1300 GRGADKLNNTVLSKL

-1373 MGMTATVSMNQ
+1373 MGMTATVSMDQ

-1394 TIQQAQANLETLKT
+1394 TIQQVQANLETLKT
-1408 IMSESVSGSG
+1408 IMSESVSGAG

-1423 VKAFKEMFGDD
+1423 VKAFREMFGDD
-1434 AARALEKTADGYHI
+1434 AERALEKTADGYHI

-1458 QQSEMNKADYL
+1458 QQSQMNRADYL

-1532 AMSGGEEGDMYDSI
+1532 AMSGGEEGNMYDSI

-1587 VTAYEESYPKM
+1587 VAAYEESYPKM

-1629 GSWEINF
+1629 GSWDINF

-1720 KEYIQQIN
+1720 KEYIQQVN

-1755 HEAGQNNI
+1755 YEAGQNNI

-1787 NNDGTIPVNADTQDA
+1787 NEDGTIPVNADTQDA

-1821 ILQVDTSQVD
+1821 ILQVDTSQID
-1831 GALGNAIGK
+1831 GELGNAIGK

-1914 GVNLDPNALADVSTK
+1914 GVNLDPNALADVSAK

-1998 RNLTYNIKT
+1998 RSLTYNIKT

-2104 YSLGSAFSKGSGR
+2104 YSLGSAFSGGSGR

-2132 EENQKKDKTGSKSSS
+2132 EDKKKQNNTSHNS
-2147 GSSSSGSSKRSSGR
+2147 
-2161 SSGGSSSGSSGSSST
+2161 SSGGSSRRNSGTSSGGSTRSSSGGNSGGSSSSSDAKST
-2176 KEATEETFD
+2176 TEEVVDFIKIMLSRLSRMTELATNA
-2185 WIEVFLKE
+2185 IE
-2193 MSRATEIAVDN
+2193 RAVGLANKQAAAAD
-2204 INRAIGLAQK
+2204 AIGKATNEMVHNQRAADAYLA
-2214 QTKAYDAISKVQ
+2214 KANSISLSDAYK
-2226 QELTANQ
+2226 NQ
-2233 QSANKYLQ
+2233 
-2241 LAANVGLDPS
+2241 
-2251 YISKIQNGTLDV
+2251 IMNGSINIDTIID
-2263 EKVTNEDL
+2263 EDL
-2271 KKKIDE
+2271 KKKISDFQS
-2277 YKDYYSKY
+2277 YY
-2285 ESAADNV
+2285 ESYLSARDN
-2292 AKLEDKIT
+2292 ALKLEDKIT

-2310 TDTYDAIVDINDSIK
+2310 EKEYDAIVDINDAIK
-2325 SVADSKISLNDALG
+2325 TVADSKMSLNDALG

-2373 KEVDSQLSS
+2373 KEMESQLSS
-2382 GYLKKGSEAYQAAM
+2382 GLMQKGSDSYNSAL
-2396 KNIQDFTAKIYD
+2396 KNIQDFTAKIYE
-2408 ASTSLLEL
+2408 AATSAIEL
-2416 RDKLDQ
+2416 KNKLDQ
-2422 IKIDTIQNVI
+2422 IKIDVIQYKI
-2432 DGIKRNSDI
+2432 DEFQRNSDRI
-2441 TEKYISYLQSQNR
+2441 DAYTSLRDAQNET
-2454 DVPENLYTDRIDN
+2454 VSESMYQNRIDN
-2467 NNAQVQ
+2467 NNGIIEQ
-2473 QNLKQME
+2473 KQKQRE
-2480 IYRKKQAVLDVNSK
+2480 IYLKNQSYFDVNSK
-2494 SYQDYAEKIQTLK
+2494 EYQSYADKIK
-2507 ENTLELITDNESL
+2507 ELDTDTINLMKDNEDL
-2520 QDSIY
+2520 KDSIF
-2525 ELRFKPLDDAIQ
+2525 ELRFKNLDDAIQ

-2566 EEGLAQ
+2566 EDGLAQ
-2572 VALLQQSIGTAKQKI
+2572 IALLQQSIGTAKQKI

-2617 YREGIQGSIADV
+2617 YREGIQSSIADV

-2641 NAMSTEVDYLD
+2641 NAMSTEVDYLTSIVTKRQEALKAKADYYSYD
-2652 KIISKQK
+2652 KSISKK
-2659 NLLDQR
+2659 
-2665 KSAYEY
+2665 
-2671 EKKVTSQSNDINKLK
+2671 SNDINAIK
-2686 AEIIALQGSNNLSD
+2686 AQIMALEG
-2700 QSRLRKLQADLK
+2700 
-2712 SAESDLQDTKRDH
+2712 
-2725 AYDMQSQGFDKLSS
+2725 
-2739 DLQETLDNTE
+2739 
-2749 YEISHNA
+2749 
-2756 DKQLEIINSML
+2756 
-2767 DKAVSSYQEA
+2767 
-2777 YGKIN
+2777 
-2782 SIIKNTGWVG
+2782 
-2792 STDFN
+2792 
-2797 NTQSDLGT
+2797 
-2805 ETGAKNQNS
+2805 
-2814 NASQSQSSANK
+2814 
-2825 NPSSTA
+2825 
-2831 SGTKTDPINSNSK
+2831 
-2844 ANSDLADQLVKPED
+2844 VK
-2858 TTNRKVAELKVSPT
+2858 
-2872 STTLEEGKSTSIT
+2872 
-2885 ATIRPNDAANKT
+2885 
-2897 LAWKSSNES
+2897 
-2906 IATVSN
+2906 
-2912 GTVKAKKP
+2912 
-2920 GSCTITATTTDGSGL
+2920 
-2935 SAKVSIKVNAKPKP
+2935 
-2949 PKPQPKPQPAKTGGD
+2949 
-2964 GIPRVGD
+2964 
-2971 VVTFTG
+2971 
-2977 SYYNDSWGMAPKG
+2977 Y
-2990 SRFSGQPGAVV
+2990 
-3001 IDSYTAR
+3001 
-3008 EYGGNGRTTGDFK
+3008 
-3021 IHIKSAH
+3021 
-3028 DPNYSDL
+3028 
-3035 GWVRLSQISSYEK
+3035 
-3048 GTDRIYGDQLV
+3048 
-3059 WTNENKDTKHHG
+3059 
-3071 VSELIYRKKDGAFL
+3071 
-3085 TPVQDGD
+3085 
-3092 SILPADFVS
+3092 
-3101 NLAALSAID
+3101 
-3110 PREFGMNVSTTPN
+3110 
-3123 LVQTNIPQNI
+3123 
-3133 SNVGNVTYH
+3133 
-3142 YDALLNIENVEGNLD
+3142 LLL
-3157 KSAIPDIQKLLKQ
+3157 
-3170 SCKYTCDT
+3170 
-3178 LADQYQKLGHKIIM
+3178 

>member
-1 MAEDFQVK
+1 MQLK
-9 IQADLDTAQVD
+9 NLGDLFGSFGELNLLRNKYGKNSTFDTLSSTLQQSFNESFKVG
-20 EKIEKLVNKKRT
+20 T
-32 IKLDVDINGQNAK
+32 NGISEFSTEQ
-45 SITDNIQKGLSKT
+45 IKT
-58 KLDTSNIS
+58 KASVMGLNDALTKQALSLANDAGLYQKAAAGNLTFSKAIELNINNASDLVDALMSSNS
-66 KKIADSF
+66 EVLKKYKDNDIADMIANSGEKG
-73 NISDKSVI
+73 SAAY
-81 SKIQTQLN
+81 N
-89 EMMTS
+89 E
-94 LSKTWNGKNFD
+94 F
-105 FKNAS
+105 
-110 GFYSGM
+110 
-116 EQMAKTVTEN
+116 
-126 ARIIKSAT
+126 
-134 GVYDDFYNYFNR
+134 
-146 KKIFVSDDL
+146 
-155 KNALGTE
+155 
-162 QYKELLNNNIGK
+162 
-174 IVRDATKGVS
+174 
-184 IDSIWGEMSN
+184 
-194 LFPEHFSE
+194 
-202 NITNQVDQI
+202 
-211 LYATNLLKK
+211 
-220 ARADMDEVF
+220 
-229 TSSNMTAQ
+229 
-237 QKGEIN
+237 
-243 NSAYV
+243 
-248 EVLEMSKNLQNNLQK
+248 
-263 NIVEATE
+263 
-270 AAKTTIKIDVQLDK
+270 
-284 EKIAADIR
+284 
-292 NAIESA
+292 
-298 SSGAGEAI
+298 
-306 KLNLD
+306 
-311 INEEQLLSNLQSAIR
+311 
-326 KLTTG
+326 
-331 DESVKVEIDVDK
+331 
-343 SDLQSKLNEACKEM
+343 
-357 QIPVQFKIDADE
+357 
-369 IASQIKAAVDKI
+369 
-381 TDIELDLKVNT
+381 
-392 NNVKQA
+392 
-398 VDDAVKDKITPEV
+398 VKDLI
-411 DPSGITQL
+411 D
-419 QEILRNVNST
+419 NN
-429 GQQTQNIFQSMG
+429 
-441 SAFDDAFRST
+441 
-451 YGVANLL
+451 
-458 QDAIY
+458 QD
-463 KIGDAGR
+463 
-470 EVIGTVRELND
+470 
-481 SLVSLQMATGD
+481 
-492 DYDTV
+492 
-497 KNLMQQYNAL
+497 L
-507 GQELGAITTDVASG
+507 G
-521 ADAWLRQGKSLEQ
+521 
-534 TNTLLKDSIVLSKV
+534 DSIVELAPKV
-548 SGLDAEESTQYLT
+548 ETTKSAFSGLSNYFKGL
-561 AAMNGYNVAVD
+561 
-572 NVMGIVD
+572 
-579 KVSKVDLESA
+579 LA
-589 TDAGGLM
+589 TF
-596 EAMSRVST
+596 T
-604 MANTAGVSM
+604 
-613 DKLLGYMASVG
+613 
-624 EITQQSMPT
+624 
-633 LGTAFKSIFAR
+633 
-644 MSDIKAQ
+644 
-651 NYELVDDNG
+651 
-660 TVELLSDVESS
+660 
-671 LKKVGI
+671 
-677 DLRKTVTEYNSY
+677 
-689 ADVLDNLAAKW
+689 
-700 NTLNQVQQNE
+700 
-710 LAKAFAGTRQ
+710 
-720 QEVFRTLMEHYDRAQ
+720 
-735 KYAEVAENSAG
+735 
-746 TAEKKFQDN
+746 
-755 YLSSLEAKTNA
+755 
-766 LKASF
+766 
-771 ESLSSSLV
+771 
-779 SDDMYSWA
+779 
-787 LYGAKAV
+787 
-794 TDFVEK
+794 
-800 TNILKGA
+800 
-807 IAGLG
+807 
-812 TAGSLYAVKQLV
+812 
-824 LGFGSAIKEFS
+824 
-835 NLGKAMSILKSGTGV
+835 
-850 TSNMSQLLTLTQG
+850 
-863 LSKSQTAL
+863 
-871 VLSSTELNTA
+871 
-881 QRTAILMNRGLSAS
+881 
-895 EAEAELSTM
+895 
-904 GLSAAEG
+904 
-911 TATATTMSLGS
+911 
-922 AMKGMVATLAAN
+922 N

-949 WQSYNQSVEESIQ
+949 WQGYNQSVQESIQ
-962 HTKDST
+962 HTKDSI
-968 AELQERNQSLDDNIQ
+968 AEIEERNKSIDDNIS
-983 KVQELRDSLDSGTLT
+983 KAQELRDSLDSGTLT

-1014 QLSDSYGE
+1014 QLSDSYEE

-1084 SLLGNAPEKAD
+1084 AMLGSEPQKSEYTN
-1095 YKDSDVYKD
+1095 SDVYKD

-1207 LKNSMLAEGYGN
+1207 LKNSMIAEGYGN

-1241 SGDTSKVEAAKT
+1241 SGDTSKVEEAKT
-1253 ALDGVKDSVDNIVS
+1253 ALDGVKASVDNIVS
-1267 RDSGKKYKE
+1267 TNSGKKYKE
-1276 LFDEIAEGIDTASE
+1276 LFDEIADGIDAASE

-1300 GRGTDKLNNTVLSKL
+1300 GRGADKLNNTVLSKL

-1423 VKAFKEMFGDD
+1423 VKAFREMFGDD
-1434 AARALEKTADGYHI
+1434 AERALEKTADGYHI

-1503 EGILDNISSLEDLA
+1503 EGISDNISSLEDLA

-1532 AMSGGEEGDMYDSI
+1532 AMSGGEEGDMYNSI

-1587 VTAYEESYPKM
+1587 VAAYEESYPKM

-1763 VIDADASSVDQKISD
+1763 VIDADASSVDQKISE

-1787 NNDGTIPVNADTQDA
+1787 NDDGTIPVNADTQDA

-1831 GALGNAIGK
+1831 GELGNAIGK

-1914 GVNLDPNALADVSTK
+1914 GVNLDPNALSDVSAK

-1973 PKDKNATVTY
+1973 PEDKNATVTY

-1998 RNLTYNIKT
+1998 RSLTYNIKT
-2007 NGTVPRVNGTAHAIG
+2007 NGTAPKVNGTAHAIG

-2035 LAHNEPHALVN
+2035 LAHNEPHALIN

-2058 AFILNGGDPTF
+2058 AFILNDGDPTF

-2104 YSLGSAFSKGSGR
+2104 YSLGSAFSGGSGR

-2132 EENQKKDKTGSKSSS
+2132 EDKKKQNNTSHNSSS
-2147 GSSSSGSSKRSSGR
+2147 GSSSRRNSGS
-2161 SSGGSSSGSSGSSST
+2161 SSGGSTRSSSGGSSGSSST

-2204 INRAIGLAQK
+2204 IDRAIGLAQK

-2300 ELAEKRLEII
+2300 ELTEKRLEII

-2339 VAIDNPDNYANLN
+2339 VAIDNPDNYASINK
-2352 NSIKAQEDTYNQL
+2352 SIKAQEDTYNQL

-2432 DGIKRNSDI
+2432 EGIKRNSDI

-2480 IYRKKQAVLDVNSK
+2480 IYRQKQAVLDVNSK

-2566 EEGLAQ
+2566 EDGLAQ

-2652 KIISKQK
+2652 KIIEK
-2659 NLLDQR
+2659 R
-2665 KSAYEY
+2665 KSALQAKADYY
-2671 EKKVTSQSNDINKLK
+2671 SYDKSISKKSNDINAIK
-2686 AEIIALQGSNNLSD
+2686 AQIMALEG
-2700 QSRLRKLQADLK
+2700 
-2712 SAESDLQDTKRDH
+2712 
-2725 AYDMQSQGFDKLSS
+2725 
-2739 DLQETLDNTE
+2739 
-2749 YEISHNA
+2749 
-2756 DKQLEIINSML
+2756 
-2767 DKAVSSYQEA
+2767 
-2777 YGKIN
+2777 
-2782 SIIKNTGWVG
+2782 
-2792 STDFN
+2792 
-2797 NTQSDLGT
+2797 
-2805 ETGAKNQNS
+2805 
-2814 NASQSQSSANK
+2814 
-2825 NPSSTA
+2825 
-2831 SGTKTDPINSNSK
+2831 
-2844 ANSDLADQLVKPED
+2844 VK
-2858 TTNRKVAELKVSPT
+2858 
-2872 STTLEEGKSTSIT
+2872 
-2885 ATIRPNDAANKT
+2885 
-2897 LAWKSSNES
+2897 
-2906 IATVSN
+2906 
-2912 GTVKAKKP
+2912 
-2920 GSCTITATTTDGSGL
+2920 
-2935 SAKVSIKVNAKPKP
+2935 
-2949 PKPQPKPQPAKTGGD
+2949 
-2964 GIPRVGD
+2964 
-2971 VVTFTG
+2971 
-2977 SYYNDSWGMAPKG
+2977 Y
-2990 SRFSGQPGAVV
+2990 
-3001 IDSYTAR
+3001 
-3008 EYGGNGRTTGDFK
+3008 
-3021 IHIKSAH
+3021 
-3028 DPNYSDL
+3028 
-3035 GWVRLSQISSYEK
+3035 
-3048 GTDRIYGDQLV
+3048 
-3059 WTNENKDTKHHG
+3059 
-3071 VSELIYRKKDGAFL
+3071 
-3085 TPVQDGD
+3085 
-3092 SILPADFVS
+3092 
-3101 NLAALSAID
+3101 
-3110 PREFGMNVSTTPN
+3110 
-3123 LVQTNIPQNI
+3123 
-3133 SNVGNVTYH
+3133 
-3142 YDALLNIENVEGNLD
+3142 LLL
-3157 KSAIPDIQKLLKQ
+3157 
-3170 SCKYTCDT
+3170 
-3178 LADQYQKLGHKIIM
+3178 

>member
-1 MAEDFQVK
+1 MQLK
-9 IQADLDTAQVD
+9 NLGDLFGSFGELNLLRNKYGKNSTFDTLSSTLQQSFNESFKVG
-20 EKIEKLVNKKRT
+20 T
-32 IKLDVDINGQNAK
+32 NGISEFSTEQ
-45 SITDNIQKGLSKT
+45 IKT
-58 KLDTSNIS
+58 KASVMGLNDALTKQALSLANDAGLYQKAAAGNLTFSKAIELNINNASDLVDALMSSNS
-66 KKIADSF
+66 EVLKKYKDNDIADMIANSGEKG
-73 NISDKSVI
+73 SAAY
-81 SKIQTQLN
+81 N
-89 EMMTS
+89 E
-94 LSKTWNGKNFD
+94 F
-105 FKNAS
+105 
-110 GFYSGM
+110 
-116 EQMAKTVTEN
+116 
-126 ARIIKSAT
+126 
-134 GVYDDFYNYFNR
+134 
-146 KKIFVSDDL
+146 
-155 KNALGTE
+155 
-162 QYKELLNNNIGK
+162 
-174 IVRDATKGVS
+174 
-184 IDSIWGEMSN
+184 
-194 LFPEHFSE
+194 
-202 NITNQVDQI
+202 
-211 LYATNLLKK
+211 
-220 ARADMDEVF
+220 
-229 TSSNMTAQ
+229 
-237 QKGEIN
+237 
-243 NSAYV
+243 
-248 EVLEMSKNLQNNLQK
+248 
-263 NIVEATE
+263 
-270 AAKTTIKIDVQLDK
+270 
-284 EKIAADIR
+284 
-292 NAIESA
+292 
-298 SSGAGEAI
+298 
-306 KLNLD
+306 
-311 INEEQLLSNLQSAIR
+311 
-326 KLTTG
+326 
-331 DESVKVEIDVDK
+331 
-343 SDLQSKLNEACKEM
+343 
-357 QIPVQFKIDADE
+357 
-369 IASQIKAAVDKI
+369 
-381 TDIELDLKVNT
+381 
-392 NNVKQA
+392 
-398 VDDAVKDKITPEV
+398 VKDLI
-411 DPSGITQL
+411 D
-419 QEILRNVNST
+419 NN
-429 GQQTQNIFQSMG
+429 
-441 SAFDDAFRST
+441 
-451 YGVANLL
+451 
-458 QDAIY
+458 QD
-463 KIGDAGR
+463 
-470 EVIGTVRELND
+470 
-481 SLVSLQMATGD
+481 
-492 DYDTV
+492 
-497 KNLMQQYNAL
+497 L
-507 GQELGAITTDVASG
+507 G
-521 ADAWLRQGKSLEQ
+521 
-534 TNTLLKDSIVLSKV
+534 DSIVELAPKV
-548 SGLDAEESTQYLT
+548 ETTKSAFSGLSNYFKGL
-561 AAMNGYNVAVD
+561 
-572 NVMGIVD
+572 
-579 KVSKVDLESA
+579 LA
-589 TDAGGLM
+589 TF
-596 EAMSRVST
+596 T
-604 MANTAGVSM
+604 
-613 DKLLGYMASVG
+613 
-624 EITQQSMPT
+624 
-633 LGTAFKSIFAR
+633 
-644 MSDIKAQ
+644 
-651 NYELVDDNG
+651 
-660 TVELLSDVESS
+660 
-671 LKKVGI
+671 
-677 DLRKTVTEYNSY
+677 
-689 ADVLDNLAAKW
+689 
-700 NTLNQVQQNE
+700 
-710 LAKAFAGTRQ
+710 
-720 QEVFRTLMEHYDRAQ
+720 
-735 KYAEVAENSAG
+735 
-746 TAEKKFQDN
+746 
-755 YLSSLEAKTNA
+755 
-766 LKASF
+766 
-771 ESLSSSLV
+771 
-779 SDDMYSWA
+779 
-787 LYGAKAV
+787 
-794 TDFVEK
+794 
-800 TNILKGA
+800 
-807 IAGLG
+807 
-812 TAGSLYAVKQLV
+812 
-824 LGFGSAIKEFS
+824 
-835 NLGKAMSILKSGTGV
+835 
-850 TSNMSQLLTLTQG
+850 
-863 LSKSQTAL
+863 
-871 VLSSTELNTA
+871 
-881 QRTAILMNRGLSAS
+881 
-895 EAEAELSTM
+895 
-904 GLSAAEG
+904 
-911 TATATTMSLGS
+911 
-922 AMKGMVATLAAN
+922 N

-949 WQSYNQSVEESIQ
+949 WQGYNQSVQESIQ
-962 HTKDST
+962 HTKDSI
-968 AELQERNQSLDDNIQ
+968 AEIEERNKSIDDNIS
-983 KVQELRDSLDSGTLT
+983 KAQELRDSLDSGTLT

-1084 SLLGNAPEKAD
+1084 AMLGSEPQKSEYTN
-1095 YKDSDVYKD
+1095 SDVYKD

-1116 EEIQKAAEKAGLKQ
+1116 EEIQKAAKKAGLKQ

-1156 SFLSTVKELK
+1156 SFLATVKELK

-1200 QEVYQEY
+1200 QEIYQEY

-1241 SGDTSKVEAAKT
+1241 SGDTSKVKEAKT

-1267 RDSGKKYKE
+1267 TDYGKKYKE
-1276 LFDEIAEGIDTASE
+1276 LFDEIADGIDTASE

-1300 GRGTDKLNNTVLSKL
+1300 GRGADKLNNTVLSKL

-1373 MGMTATVSMNQ
+1373 MGMTATVSMDQ

-1408 IMSESVSGSG
+1408 IMSESVSGAG

-1434 AARALEKTADGYHI
+1434 AERALEKTADGYHI

-1458 QQSEMNKADYL
+1458 QQSEMNRADYL

-1491 KGQDVSGLQAQR
+1491 KGQDISGLQAQR

-1532 AMSGGEEGDMYDSI
+1532 AMSGGEEGNMYDSI

-1587 VTAYEESYPKM
+1587 VAAYEESYPKM

-1608 CQAFLQDISNLNSEW
+1608 CQTFLQDISNLNSEW

-1629 GSWEINF
+1629 GSWDINF

-1663 DFGFDIDLDQPVKS
+1663 DFGFGIDLDQPVKS

-1720 KEYIQQIN
+1720 KEYIQQVN

-1787 NNDGTIPVNADTQDA
+1787 NEDGTIPVNADTQDA

-1821 ILQVDTSQVD
+1821 ILKVDTSQVD
-1831 GALGNAIGK
+1831 GELGNAIGK

-1854 NTMKTQ
+1854 NTMKAQ
-1860 GIDIDTTDAQQKV
+1860 GINIDTTDAQQKV
-1873 QQLAGQLQNL
+1873 QQLAGELQNL
-1883 DADTTAKLGLD
+1883 DADTQAKLGLD
-1894 DTDFQSKLSNIAT
+1894 DTDFQSKLSNIIT
-1907 HPIDVGI
+1907 HPIDVEA
-1914 GVNLDPNALADVSTK
+1914 GVNLDPNALSDVSAK

-1944 EEAIVNYTPKD
+1944 EEAITNYTPED

-1968 IDSYD
+1968 IDNYD
-1973 PKDKNATVTY
+1973 PEDKNATVTY

-1998 RNLTYNIKT
+1998 RSLTYNIKT
-2007 NGTVPRVNGTAHAIG
+2007 NGTAPKVNGTAHAIG

-2035 LAHNEPHALVN
+2035 LSHDESHALVN

-2084 EQLLEHGYVTGSH
+2084 EQLLEHGYITGSH

-2285 ESAADNV
+2285 ESATDNV

-2382 GYLKKGSEAYQAAM
+2382 GYLKKGSEAYQSAM

-2652 KIISKQK
+2652 KIISKRKDALTQQK
-2659 NLLDQR
+2659 NM
-2665 KSAYEY
+2665 
-2671 EKKVTSQSNDINKLK
+2671 
-2686 AEIIALQGSNNLSD
+2686 
-2700 QSRLRKLQADLK
+2700 
-2712 SAESDLQDTKRDH
+2712 
-2725 AYDMQSQGFDKLSS
+2725 YDYSK
-2739 DLQETLDNTE
+2739 
-2749 YEISHNA
+2749 
-2756 DKQLEIINSML
+2756 
-2767 DKAVSSYQEA
+2767 
-2777 YGKIN
+2777 KIN
-2782 SIIKNTGWVG
+2782 SQ
-2792 STDFN
+2792 N
-2797 NTQSDLGT
+2797 N
-2805 ETGAKNQNS
+2805 N
-2814 NASQSQSSANK
+2814 
-2825 NPSSTA
+2825 
-2831 SGTKTDPINSNSK
+2831 INSLK
-2844 ANSDLADQLVKPED
+2844 AQIMALESVNICRICLNAGISL
-2858 TTNRKVAELKVSPT
+2858 ELYM
-2872 STTLEEGKSTSIT
+2872 LQRMHE
-2885 ATIRPNDAANKT
+2885 
-2897 LAWKSSNES
+2897 
-2906 IATVSN
+2906 
-2912 GTVKAKKP
+2912 
-2920 GSCTITATTTDGSGL
+2920 
-2935 SAKVSIKVNAKPKP
+2935 IKQNVNA
-2949 PKPQPKPQPAKTGGD
+2949 
-2964 GIPRVGD
+2964 
-2971 VVTFTG
+2971 
-2977 SYYNDSWGMAPKG
+2977 
-2990 SRFSGQPGAVV
+2990 
-3001 IDSYTAR
+3001 
-3008 EYGGNGRTTGDFK
+3008 
-3021 IHIKSAH
+3021 
-3028 DPNYSDL
+3028 
-3035 GWVRLSQISSYEK
+3035 
-3048 GTDRIYGDQLV
+3048 
-3059 WTNENKDTKHHG
+3059 
-3071 VSELIYRKKDGAFL
+3071 
-3085 TPVQDGD
+3085 
-3092 SILPADFVS
+3092 
-3101 NLAALSAID
+3101 
-3110 PREFGMNVSTTPN
+3110 
-3123 LVQTNIPQNI
+3123 
-3133 SNVGNVTYH
+3133 
-3142 YDALLNIENVEGNLD
+3142 
-3157 KSAIPDIQKLLKQ
+3157 
-3170 SCKYTCDT
+3170 
-3178 LADQYQKLGHKIIM
+3178 

>member
-1 MAEDFQVK
+1 MGLNDALTK
-9 IQADLDTAQVD
+9 QALSLANDAGLYQKAAAGNLTFSKAIELNINNASDLVD
-20 EKIEKLVNKKRT
+20 ALMSSNSEVLKKY
-32 IKLDVDINGQNAK
+32 K
-45 SITDNIQKGLSKT
+45 DN
-58 KLDTSNIS
+58 D
-66 KKIADSF
+66 IADMIANSGEKG
-73 NISDKSVI
+73 SAAY
-81 SKIQTQLN
+81 N
-89 EMMTS
+89 E
-94 LSKTWNGKNFD
+94 F
-105 FKNAS
+105 
-110 GFYSGM
+110 
-116 EQMAKTVTEN
+116 
-126 ARIIKSAT
+126 
-134 GVYDDFYNYFNR
+134 
-146 KKIFVSDDL
+146 
-155 KNALGTE
+155 
-162 QYKELLNNNIGK
+162 
-174 IVRDATKGVS
+174 
-184 IDSIWGEMSN
+184 
-194 LFPEHFSE
+194 
-202 NITNQVDQI
+202 
-211 LYATNLLKK
+211 
-220 ARADMDEVF
+220 
-229 TSSNMTAQ
+229 
-237 QKGEIN
+237 
-243 NSAYV
+243 
-248 EVLEMSKNLQNNLQK
+248 
-263 NIVEATE
+263 
-270 AAKTTIKIDVQLDK
+270 
-284 EKIAADIR
+284 
-292 NAIESA
+292 
-298 SSGAGEAI
+298 
-306 KLNLD
+306 
-311 INEEQLLSNLQSAIR
+311 
-326 KLTTG
+326 
-331 DESVKVEIDVDK
+331 
-343 SDLQSKLNEACKEM
+343 
-357 QIPVQFKIDADE
+357 
-369 IASQIKAAVDKI
+369 
-381 TDIELDLKVNT
+381 
-392 NNVKQA
+392 
-398 VDDAVKDKITPEV
+398 VKDLIDK
-411 DPSGITQL
+411 
-419 QEILRNVNST
+419 N
-429 GQQTQNIFQSMG
+429 
-441 SAFDDAFRST
+441 
-451 YGVANLL
+451 
-458 QDAIY
+458 QD
-463 KIGDAGR
+463 
-470 EVIGTVRELND
+470 
-481 SLVSLQMATGD
+481 
-492 DYDTV
+492 
-497 KNLMQQYNAL
+497 L
-507 GQELGAITTDVASG
+507 G
-521 ADAWLRQGKSLEQ
+521 
-534 TNTLLKDSIVLSKV
+534 DSIVELAPKV
-548 SGLDAEESTQYLT
+548 ETTKSAFSGLSNYFKGLF
-561 AAMNGYNVAVD
+561 
-572 NVMGIVD
+572 
-579 KVSKVDLESA
+579 A
-589 TDAGGLM
+589 TF
-596 EAMSRVST
+596 T
-604 MANTAGVSM
+604 
-613 DKLLGYMASVG
+613 
-624 EITQQSMPT
+624 
-633 LGTAFKSIFAR
+633 
-644 MSDIKAQ
+644 
-651 NYELVDDNG
+651 
-660 TVELLSDVESS
+660 
-671 LKKVGI
+671 
-677 DLRKTVTEYNSY
+677 
-689 ADVLDNLAAKW
+689 
-700 NTLNQVQQNE
+700 
-710 LAKAFAGTRQ
+710 
-720 QEVFRTLMEHYDRAQ
+720 
-735 KYAEVAENSAG
+735 
-746 TAEKKFQDN
+746 
-755 YLSSLEAKTNA
+755 
-766 LKASF
+766 
-771 ESLSSSLV
+771 
-779 SDDMYSWA
+779 
-787 LYGAKAV
+787 
-794 TDFVEK
+794 
-800 TNILKGA
+800 
-807 IAGLG
+807 
-812 TAGSLYAVKQLV
+812 
-824 LGFGSAIKEFS
+824 
-835 NLGKAMSILKSGTGV
+835 
-850 TSNMSQLLTLTQG
+850 
-863 LSKSQTAL
+863 
-871 VLSSTELNTA
+871 
-881 QRTAILMNRGLSAS
+881 
-895 EAEAELSTM
+895 
-904 GLSAAEG
+904 
-911 TATATTMSLGS
+911 
-922 AMKGMVATLAAN
+922 N

-949 WQSYNQSVEESIQ
+949 WQGYNQSVQESIQ
-962 HTKDST
+962 HTKDSI
-968 AELQERNQSLDDNIQ
+968 AEIEERNKSIDDNIS
-983 KVQELRDSLDSGTLT
+983 KAQELRDSLDSGTLT

-1095 YKDSDVYKD
+1095 YTNSDVYKD
-1104 ALKRYQNSKTQI
+1104 ALKRYQNSKSQI

-1156 SFLSTVKELK
+1156 SFLATVKELK
-1166 RQFEDE
+1166 RQFDDE

-1276 LFDEIAEGIDTASE
+1276 LFDEIADGIDTASE

-1300 GRGTDKLNNTVLSKL
+1300 GKGTDKLNNTVLSKL

-1348 EAMDLGI
+1348 EAMDLDI

-1408 IMSESVSGSG
+1408 IMSESVSGAG

-1532 AMSGGEEGDMYDSI
+1532 AMSGGEEGNMYDSI

-1587 VTAYEESYPKM
+1587 VAAYEESYPKM

-1755 HEAGQNNI
+1755 QEAGHTDI
-1763 VIDADASSVDQKISD
+1763 IIDADASSVDQKISD

-1787 NNDGTIPVNADTQDA
+1787 NEDGTIPVNADTQDA

-1831 GALGNAIGK
+1831 GELGNAIGK

-1883 DADTTAKLGLD
+1883 DADTQAKLGLD
-1894 DTDFQSKLSNIAT
+1894 DTDFQSKLSNIIT
-1907 HPIDVGI
+1907 HPINVEA
-1914 GVNLDPNALADVSTK
+1914 GVNLDPNALADVSAK

-1961 YKVDHSA
+1961 YKVDHSV

-1973 PKDKNATVTY
+1973 PEDKNATVTY
-1983 SVVVSGLENLPGNKT
+1983 GVVVSGLENLPGNKT
-1998 RNLTYNIKT
+1998 RSLTYNIKT

-2104 YSLGSAFSKGSGR
+2104 YSLGSAFSGGSGR

-2132 EENQKKDKTGSKSSS
+2132 EDKKKQNNTSHNSSS
-2147 GSSSSGSSKRSSGR
+2147 GSSSSGNSGTSSGGSTR
-2161 SSGGSSSGSSGSSST
+2161 SSSGGSSGGSSGSSST

-2204 INRAIGLAQK
+2204 IDRAIGLAQK

-2310 TDTYDAIVDINDSIK
+2310 EKEYDAIVDINDKIK
-2325 SVADSKISLNDALG
+2325 DVADSKMSLNDALG
-2339 VAIDNPDNYANLN
+2339 VAIDNPDNYANIN
-2352 NSIKAQEDTYNQL
+2352 KSIKAQEDTYNQL

-2373 KEVDSQLSS
+2373 KEMESQLSS
-2382 GYLKKGSEAYQAAM
+2382 GYLKKGSEAYQTAM

-2454 DVPENLYTDRIDN
+2454 EVPENLYTDRIDN

-2652 KIISKQK
+2652 KIISKRKEALTQQK
-2659 NLLDQR
+2659 DM
-2665 KSAYEY
+2665 
-2671 EKKVTSQSNDINKLK
+2671 
-2686 AEIIALQGSNNLSD
+2686 
-2700 QSRLRKLQADLK
+2700 
-2712 SAESDLQDTKRDH
+2712 
-2725 AYDMQSQGFDKLSS
+2725 YDYSK
-2739 DLQETLDNTE
+2739 
-2749 YEISHNA
+2749 
-2756 DKQLEIINSML
+2756 
-2767 DKAVSSYQEA
+2767 
-2777 YGKIN
+2777 KIN
-2782 SIIKNTGWVG
+2782 SQ
-2792 STDFN
+2792 N
-2797 NTQSDLGT
+2797 N
-2805 ETGAKNQNS
+2805 N
-2814 NASQSQSSANK
+2814 
-2825 NPSSTA
+2825 
-2831 SGTKTDPINSNSK
+2831 INSLK
-2844 ANSDLADQLVKPED
+2844 AQIMALESVNICRICLNAGISL
-2858 TTNRKVAELKVSPT
+2858 ELYM
-2872 STTLEEGKSTSIT
+2872 LQRMHE
-2885 ATIRPNDAANKT
+2885 
-2897 LAWKSSNES
+2897 
-2906 IATVSN
+2906 
-2912 GTVKAKKP
+2912 
-2920 GSCTITATTTDGSGL
+2920 
-2935 SAKVSIKVNAKPKP
+2935 IKQNVNA
-2949 PKPQPKPQPAKTGGD
+2949 
-2964 GIPRVGD
+2964 
-2971 VVTFTG
+2971 
-2977 SYYNDSWGMAPKG
+2977 
-2990 SRFSGQPGAVV
+2990 
-3001 IDSYTAR
+3001 
-3008 EYGGNGRTTGDFK
+3008 
-3021 IHIKSAH
+3021 
-3028 DPNYSDL
+3028 
-3035 GWVRLSQISSYEK
+3035 
-3048 GTDRIYGDQLV
+3048 
-3059 WTNENKDTKHHG
+3059 
-3071 VSELIYRKKDGAFL
+3071 
-3085 TPVQDGD
+3085 
-3092 SILPADFVS
+3092 
-3101 NLAALSAID
+3101 
-3110 PREFGMNVSTTPN
+3110 
-3123 LVQTNIPQNI
+3123 
-3133 SNVGNVTYH
+3133 
-3142 YDALLNIENVEGNLD
+3142 
-3157 KSAIPDIQKLLKQ
+3157 
-3170 SCKYTCDT
+3170 
-3178 LADQYQKLGHKIIM
+3178 

>member
-1 MAEDFQVK
+1 MAEDFKVK
-9 IQADLDTAQVD
+9 IEADLDTAQAD
-20 EKIEKLVNKKRT
+20 EKIEKLINKKRT
-32 IKLDVDINGQNAK
+32 IKLDIDINGQNSK

-66 KKIADSF
+66 KQIADSF

-89 EMMTS
+89 DMMTS
-94 LSKTWNGKNFD
+94 LSKTWNGKAFD

-116 EQMAKTVTEN
+116 DQMAKTVTEN

-146 KKIFVSDDL
+146 KKIYVSDEL
-155 KNALGTE
+155 KNALGTD
-162 QYKELLNNNIGK
+162 QYKEILNSNIGK

-211 LYATNLLKK
+211 VYAMNLLKK
-220 ARADMDEVF
+220 ARADMDEVV

-243 NSAYV
+243 NSAYA
-248 EVLEMSKNLQNNLQK
+248 EVLEMSKNLQNSLQK
-263 NIVEATE
+263 NIADATE
-270 AAKTTIKIDVQLDK
+270 AAKITIKIDVQLDK

-292 NAIESA
+292 SAIESA

-326 KLTTG
+326 KLAIG

-381 TDIELDLKVNT
+381 TDIELDLRVNT
-392 NNVKQA
+392 NSVKQS
-398 VDDAVKDKITPEV
+398 VDDAIKDKIEPDV

-419 QEILRNVNST
+419 QNILQNVNGVGRQS
-429 GQQTQNIFQSMG
+429 QSIFQSLG
-441 SAFDDAFRST
+441 STFKDAFSA
-451 YGVANLL
+451 YSAANLL

-470 EVIGTVRELND
+470 EVISTVRELND

-497 KNLMQQYNAL
+497 KNLMRQYNDL

-561 AAMNGYNVAVD
+561 AAMNGYNIAVD

-689 ADVLDNLAAKW
+689 SDVLDNLAAKW
-700 NTLNQVQQNE
+700 STLNKVQQNE

-766 LKASF
+766 LEASF

-787 LYGAKAV
+787 LDGAKAV
-794 TDFVEK
+794 TDFAEK

-807 IAGLG
+807 ITGLG
-812 TAGSLYAVKQLV
+812 TAGSLYAIKQLF

-835 NLGKAMSILKSGTGV
+835 NLGKAMSILKSGTDV

-881 QRTAILMNRGLSAS
+881 QRTAILVNRGMSAS
-895 EAEAELSTM
+895 EAEAQLATM

-911 TATATTMSLGS
+911 TATATTVSLGS
-922 AMKGMVATLAAN
+922 AFKGLFATLAAN

-949 WQSYNQSVEESIQ
+949 WQSYNQSVQESIQ

-968 AELQERNQSLDDNIQ
+968 AEMEERNKSIDDNIS
-983 KVQELRDSLDSGTLT
+983 KAQELRDSLDSGTLT

-1084 SLLGNAPEKAD
+1084 SMLGAEPTD
-1095 YKDSDVYKD
+1095 KD
-1104 ALKRYQNSKTQI
+1104 ALKRYKNNKAQI
-1116 EEIQKAAEKAGLKQ
+1116 EEIQKAAEQAGLKKYNGQ
-1130 YTSTSTG
+1130 TAG

-1156 SFLSTVKELK
+1156 NFLSTVKELK

-1184 SAEDAE
+1184 AAEDAE

-1207 LKNSMLAEGYGN
+1207 LKNSMIAEGYGN

-1267 RDSGKKYKE
+1267 TDSGKKYKE
-1276 LFDEIAEGIDTASE
+1276 LFDEIADGIDTASE

-1300 GRGTDKLNNTVLSKL
+1300 GRGADKLNNTVLSKL

-1332 TSDVVAGKD
+1332 TSDIVAGKD

-1373 MGMTATVSMNQ
+1373 MGMTATVSMDQ
-1384 VDDSFSEVNT
+1384 VDNSFSEVNT

-1434 AARALEKTADGYHI
+1434 AERALEKTADGYHI

-1532 AMSGGEEGDMYDSI
+1532 AMSGGEEGNMYDSI

-1587 VTAYEESYPKM
+1587 VAAYEESYPKM

-1687 AKEALDGMGET
+1687 AKEVLDGMGET

-1755 HEAGQNNI
+1755 QEAGHTDI
-1763 VIDADASSVDQKISD
+1763 IIDADASSVDQKISE

-1787 NNDGTIPVNADTQDA
+1787 NDDGTIPVNADTQDA
-1802 VNSLQSLYAT
+1802 VNSLQSLYVT
-1812 KQNLENTPA
+1812 KQELENSPA
-1821 ILQVDTSQVD
+1821 VMQIDASQVD
-1831 GALGNAIGK
+1831 GALGDAVSK
-1840 LQEYQNAVEILNAQ
+1840 LQEYQNAVETLNAQ
-1854 NTMKTQ
+1854 NLMSKQ
-1860 GIDIDTTDAQQKV
+1860 GIDIDTTDAQLKV
-1873 QQLAGQLQNL
+1873 QQLAGDLQNL
-1883 DADTTAKLGLD
+1883 DADTQAKLGLD
-1894 DTDFQSKLSNIAT
+1894 DSDFQSKLSNIKS
-1907 HPIDVGI
+1907 HPLDVEA
-1914 GVNLDPNALADVSTK
+1914 GVNLDPNALADVSKK
-1929 ISGITPELLVKAGVN
+1929 IEGITAKVWVDAGVK
-1944 EEAIVNYTPKD
+1944 EDAIKNYTPED
-1955 KDATVK
+1955 KPATVK
-1961 YKVDHSA
+1961 YKVDHSEVDA
-1968 IDSYD
+1968 YNPKDLTRTVTYGISVTGFENI
-1973 PKDKNATVTY
+1973 PKDK
-1983 SVVVSGLENLPGNKT
+1983 T
-1998 RNLTYNIKT
+1998 RTLTYNIKT
-2007 NGTVPRVNGTAHAIG
+2007 NGKVAEVNGTAHAIG

-2084 EQLLEHGYVTGSH
+2084 EQLLEHGYITGSH

-2285 ESAADNV
+2285 ESATDNV

-2300 ELAEKRLEII
+2300 DLAEKRLEII
-2310 TDTYDAIVDINDSIK
+2310 TDTYDAIVDINDKIK
-2325 SVADSKISLNDALG
+2325 DVADSKISLNDALG
-2339 VAIDNPDNYANLN
+2339 VAIDNPDNYTSLN
-2352 NSIKAQEDTYNQL
+2352 KSVKAQEDTYNQL

-2373 KEVDSQLSS
+2373 KEMESQLSS
-2382 GYLKKGSEAYQAAM
+2382 GLMQKGSDSYNSAL
-2396 KNIQDFTAKIYD
+2396 KNIQDFTAKIYE
-2408 ASTSLLEL
+2408 AATSAIEL
-2416 RDKLDQ
+2416 KNKLDQ
-2422 IKIDTIQNVI
+2422 IKIDVIQYKI
-2432 DGIKRNSDI
+2432 DEFQRNSDRI
-2441 TEKYISYLQSQNR
+2441 DAYTSLRDAQDETVSESMYQN
-2454 DVPENLYTDRIDN
+2454 RIDN
-2467 NNAQVQ
+2467 NNGIIEQ
-2473 QNLKQME
+2473 KQKQRE
-2480 IYRKKQAVLDVNSK
+2480 IYLKNQSYFDVNSK
-2494 SYQDYAEKIQTLK
+2494 EYQSYADKIK
-2507 ENTLELITDNESL
+2507 ELDTDTINLMKDNEDL
-2520 QDSIY
+2520 KDSIF
-2525 ELRFKPLDDAIQ
+2525 ELRFKNLDDAIQ

-2566 EEGLAQ
+2566 EDGLAQ

-2652 KIISKQK
+2652 KIIEK
-2659 NLLDQR
+2659 R
-2665 KSAYEY
+2665 KSALQAKADYY
-2671 EKKVTSQSNDINKLK
+2671 SYDKSISKKSNDINAIK
-2686 AEIIALQGSNNLSD
+2686 AQIMALEG
-2700 QSRLRKLQADLK
+2700 
-2712 SAESDLQDTKRDH
+2712 
-2725 AYDMQSQGFDKLSS
+2725 
-2739 DLQETLDNTE
+2739 
-2749 YEISHNA
+2749 
-2756 DKQLEIINSML
+2756 
-2767 DKAVSSYQEA
+2767 
-2777 YGKIN
+2777 
-2782 SIIKNTGWVG
+2782 
-2792 STDFN
+2792 
-2797 NTQSDLGT
+2797 
-2805 ETGAKNQNS
+2805 
-2814 NASQSQSSANK
+2814 
-2825 NPSSTA
+2825 
-2831 SGTKTDPINSNSK
+2831 
-2844 ANSDLADQLVKPED
+2844 VK
-2858 TTNRKVAELKVSPT
+2858 
-2872 STTLEEGKSTSIT
+2872 
-2885 ATIRPNDAANKT
+2885 
-2897 LAWKSSNES
+2897 
-2906 IATVSN
+2906 
-2912 GTVKAKKP
+2912 
-2920 GSCTITATTTDGSGL
+2920 
-2935 SAKVSIKVNAKPKP
+2935 
-2949 PKPQPKPQPAKTGGD
+2949 
-2964 GIPRVGD
+2964 
-2971 VVTFTG
+2971 
-2977 SYYNDSWGMAPKG
+2977 Y
-2990 SRFSGQPGAVV
+2990 
-3001 IDSYTAR
+3001 
-3008 EYGGNGRTTGDFK
+3008 
-3021 IHIKSAH
+3021 
-3028 DPNYSDL
+3028 
-3035 GWVRLSQISSYEK
+3035 
-3048 GTDRIYGDQLV
+3048 
-3059 WTNENKDTKHHG
+3059 
-3071 VSELIYRKKDGAFL
+3071 
-3085 TPVQDGD
+3085 
-3092 SILPADFVS
+3092 
-3101 NLAALSAID
+3101 
-3110 PREFGMNVSTTPN
+3110 
-3123 LVQTNIPQNI
+3123 
-3133 SNVGNVTYH
+3133 
-3142 YDALLNIENVEGNLD
+3142 LLL
-3157 KSAIPDIQKLLKQ
+3157 
-3170 SCKYTCDT
+3170 
-3178 LADQYQKLGHKIIM
+3178 

>member
-1 MAEDFQVK
+1 M
-9 IQADLDTAQVD
+9 
-20 EKIEKLVNKKRT
+20 
-32 IKLDVDINGQNAK
+32 
-45 SITDNIQKGLSKT
+45 KGL
-58 KLDTSNIS
+58 
-66 KKIADSF
+66 F
-73 NISDKSVI
+73 
-81 SKIQTQLN
+81 
-89 EMMTS
+89 
-94 LSKTWNGKNFD
+94 
-105 FKNAS
+105 
-110 GFYSGM
+110 
-116 EQMAKTVTEN
+116 
-126 ARIIKSAT
+126 
-134 GVYDDFYNYFNR
+134 
-146 KKIFVSDDL
+146 
-155 KNALGTE
+155 
-162 QYKELLNNNIGK
+162 
-174 IVRDATKGVS
+174 
-184 IDSIWGEMSN
+184 
-194 LFPEHFSE
+194 
-202 NITNQVDQI
+202 
-211 LYATNLLKK
+211 
-220 ARADMDEVF
+220 
-229 TSSNMTAQ
+229 
-237 QKGEIN
+237 
-243 NSAYV
+243 
-248 EVLEMSKNLQNNLQK
+248 
-263 NIVEATE
+263 
-270 AAKTTIKIDVQLDK
+270 
-284 EKIAADIR
+284 
-292 NAIESA
+292 
-298 SSGAGEAI
+298 
-306 KLNLD
+306 
-311 INEEQLLSNLQSAIR
+311 
-326 KLTTG
+326 
-331 DESVKVEIDVDK
+331 
-343 SDLQSKLNEACKEM
+343 
-357 QIPVQFKIDADE
+357 
-369 IASQIKAAVDKI
+369 
-381 TDIELDLKVNT
+381 
-392 NNVKQA
+392 
-398 VDDAVKDKITPEV
+398 
-411 DPSGITQL
+411 
-419 QEILRNVNST
+419 
-429 GQQTQNIFQSMG
+429 
-441 SAFDDAFRST
+441 
-451 YGVANLL
+451 
-458 QDAIY
+458 
-463 KIGDAGR
+463 
-470 EVIGTVRELND
+470 
-481 SLVSLQMATGD
+481 
-492 DYDTV
+492 
-497 KNLMQQYNAL
+497 
-507 GQELGAITTDVASG
+507 
-521 ADAWLRQGKSLEQ
+521 
-534 TNTLLKDSIVLSKV
+534 
-548 SGLDAEESTQYLT
+548 
-561 AAMNGYNVAVD
+561 
-572 NVMGIVD
+572 
-579 KVSKVDLESA
+579 
-589 TDAGGLM
+589 
-596 EAMSRVST
+596 
-604 MANTAGVSM
+604 
-613 DKLLGYMASVG
+613 
-624 EITQQSMPT
+624 
-633 LGTAFKSIFAR
+633 
-644 MSDIKAQ
+644 
-651 NYELVDDNG
+651 
-660 TVELLSDVESS
+660 
-671 LKKVGI
+671 
-677 DLRKTVTEYNSY
+677 
-689 ADVLDNLAAKW
+689 
-700 NTLNQVQQNE
+700 
-710 LAKAFAGTRQ
+710 
-720 QEVFRTLMEHYDRAQ
+720 
-735 KYAEVAENSAG
+735 
-746 TAEKKFQDN
+746 
-755 YLSSLEAKTNA
+755 
-766 LKASF
+766 
-771 ESLSSSLV
+771 
-779 SDDMYSWA
+779 
-787 LYGAKAV
+787 
-794 TDFVEK
+794 
-800 TNILKGA
+800 
-807 IAGLG
+807 
-812 TAGSLYAVKQLV
+812 
-824 LGFGSAIKEFS
+824 
-835 NLGKAMSILKSGTGV
+835 
-850 TSNMSQLLTLTQG
+850 
-863 LSKSQTAL
+863 
-871 VLSSTELNTA
+871 
-881 QRTAILMNRGLSAS
+881 
-895 EAEAELSTM
+895 
-904 GLSAAEG
+904 
-911 TATATTMSLGS
+911 
-922 AMKGMVATLAAN
+922 ATLAAN

-968 AELQERNQSLDDNIQ
+968 AELQERNQSLNDNIQ

-1084 SLLGNAPEKAD
+1084 ALLGNEPEKSE
-1095 YKDSDVYKD
+1095 YTDSDTYKEM
-1104 ALKRYQNSKTQI
+1104 LKRYRNSKSQI
-1116 EEIQKAAEKAGLKQ
+1116 EEIQKAAEQAGLKQ
-1130 YTSTSTG
+1130 YNGLATG

-1156 SFLSTVKELK
+1156 NFLATVKELK
-1166 RQFEDE
+1166 RQFQDE

-1207 LKNSMLAEGYGN
+1207 LKNSMIAEGYGN

-1241 SGDTSKVEAAKT
+1241 GGDTSKVEAAKT
-1253 ALDGVKDSVDNIVS
+1253 ALDGVKASVDNIVGT
-1267 RDSGKKYKE
+1267 DSGKKYKE

-1300 GRGTDKLNNTVLSKL
+1300 GRGADKLNNTVLAKL
-1315 KELKNYTDIDL
+1315 KELKNYTDVDL
-1326 KSINLD
+1326 KSIHLD

-1355 VSDDSAESVAKV
+1355 VSDDSADSVAKV

-1373 MGMTATVSMNQ
+1373 MGMTATVSMEQ
-1384 VDDSFSEVNT
+1384 VDDSFAEVNT

-1458 QQSEMNKADYL
+1458 QQSEMNRADYL

-1491 KGQDVSGLQAQR
+1491 KGQDVSGLQSQR
-1503 EGILDNISSLEDLA
+1503 QGILDNISSLEDLA

-1546 QGNMESIK
+1546 QSNMESIK

-1587 VTAYEESYPKM
+1587 VAAYEESYPKM

-1629 GSWEINF
+1629 GSWDINF

-1651 VEAVQSVLRKLH
+1651 VEAVQSLLRKLH

-1698 SLDSINLDTDSFS
+1698 SLDSINLDMDSFG

-1755 HEAGQNNI
+1755 QEAGQNNI

-1778 LKSQLEQFR
+1778 LKTQLEQFR
-1787 NNDGTIPVNADTQDA
+1787 NEDGTIPVNADTQDA

-1831 GALGNAIGK
+1831 GELGNAIGK

-1854 NTMKTQ
+1854 NTMKAQ
-1860 GIDIDTTDAQQKV
+1860 GINIDTTDAQQKV

-1883 DADTTAKLGLD
+1883 DADTTARLGLD
-1894 DTDFQSKLSNIAT
+1894 DTDFQSKLSNIIT
-1907 HPIDVGI
+1907 HPIDVEA
-1914 GVNLDPNALADVSTK
+1914 GVNLDPNALSDVSAK

-1973 PKDKNATVTY
+1973 PEDKDATVTY

-1998 RNLTYNIKT
+1998 RSLTYNIKT
-2007 NGTVPRVNGTAHAIG
+2007 NGKVAEVNGTAHAIG

-2035 LAHNEPHALVN
+2035 LSHDEPHALVN

-2069 ANLKKD
+2069 AHLKKD

-2147 GSSSSGSSKRSSGR
+2147 GSSSSGSSRTSSGR
-2161 SSGGSSSGSSGSSST
+2161 STRSSSGSGSSGSSSA

-2204 INRAIGLAQK
+2204 IDRAIGLAQK

-2285 ESAADNV
+2285 ESATDNV

-2310 TDTYDAIVDINDSIK
+2310 EKEYDAIVDINDSIK
-2325 SVADSKISLNDALG
+2325 DAADSKISLNDALG
-2339 VAIDNPDNYANLN
+2339 VAIDNSDNYASINK
-2352 NSIKAQEDTYNQL
+2352 SIKAQEDTYNQL
-2365 TKKLSDYQ
+2365 TQKLSDYQ
-2373 KEVDSQLSS
+2373 KEMESQLSS
-2382 GYLKKGSEAYQAAM
+2382 GLMKKGSDAYNSAL
-2396 KNIQDFTAKIYD
+2396 KNIQDFTAKIYE
-2408 ASTSLLEL
+2408 AATSLIEL
-2416 RDKLDQ
+2416 KNKMDQ
-2422 IKIDTIQNVI
+2422 IKVDVIQYKI
-2432 DGIKRNSDI
+2432 DGFQRNSDRI
-2441 TEKYISYLQSQNR
+2441 DAYTSLKEAQDETVSESKYQ
-2454 DVPENLYTDRIDN
+2454 DRIDN
-2467 NNAQVQ
+2467 NNAIIEQ
-2473 QNLKQME
+2473 KQKQRE
-2480 IYRKKQAVLDVNSK
+2480 IYLKNQSYFDVSSKEYQSYADKIKELDTDTINLMK
-2494 SYQDYAEKIQTLK
+2494 
-2507 ENTLELITDNESL
+2507 DNEDL
-2520 QDSIY
+2520 KDSIF
-2525 ELRFKPLDDAIQ
+2525 ELRFKNLDDAIQ

-2566 EEGLAQ
+2566 EDGLAQ
-2572 VALLQQSIGTAKQKI
+2572 IALLQQSIGTAKQKI

-2617 YREGIQGSIADV
+2617 YREGIQSSIADV

-2641 NAMSTEVDYLD
+2641 NAMSTEVDYLN
-2652 KIISKQK
+2652 KIIEK
-2659 NLLDQR
+2659 R
-2665 KSAYEY
+2665 KSALQAKADYY
-2671 EKKVTSQSNDINKLK
+2671 SYDKSISKKSNDINAIK
-2686 AEIIALQGSNNLSD
+2686 AQIMALEG
-2700 QSRLRKLQADLK
+2700 
-2712 SAESDLQDTKRDH
+2712 
-2725 AYDMQSQGFDKLSS
+2725 
-2739 DLQETLDNTE
+2739 
-2749 YEISHNA
+2749 
-2756 DKQLEIINSML
+2756 
-2767 DKAVSSYQEA
+2767 
-2777 YGKIN
+2777 
-2782 SIIKNTGWVG
+2782 
-2792 STDFN
+2792 
-2797 NTQSDLGT
+2797 
-2805 ETGAKNQNS
+2805 
-2814 NASQSQSSANK
+2814 
-2825 NPSSTA
+2825 
-2831 SGTKTDPINSNSK
+2831 
-2844 ANSDLADQLVKPED
+2844 VK
-2858 TTNRKVAELKVSPT
+2858 
-2872 STTLEEGKSTSIT
+2872 
-2885 ATIRPNDAANKT
+2885 
-2897 LAWKSSNES
+2897 
-2906 IATVSN
+2906 
-2912 GTVKAKKP
+2912 
-2920 GSCTITATTTDGSGL
+2920 
-2935 SAKVSIKVNAKPKP
+2935 
-2949 PKPQPKPQPAKTGGD
+2949 
-2964 GIPRVGD
+2964 
-2971 VVTFTG
+2971 
-2977 SYYNDSWGMAPKG
+2977 Y
-2990 SRFSGQPGAVV
+2990 
-3001 IDSYTAR
+3001 
-3008 EYGGNGRTTGDFK
+3008 
-3021 IHIKSAH
+3021 
-3028 DPNYSDL
+3028 
-3035 GWVRLSQISSYEK
+3035 
-3048 GTDRIYGDQLV
+3048 
-3059 WTNENKDTKHHG
+3059 
-3071 VSELIYRKKDGAFL
+3071 
-3085 TPVQDGD
+3085 
-3092 SILPADFVS
+3092 
-3101 NLAALSAID
+3101 
-3110 PREFGMNVSTTPN
+3110 
-3123 LVQTNIPQNI
+3123 
-3133 SNVGNVTYH
+3133 
-3142 YDALLNIENVEGNLD
+3142 LLL
-3157 KSAIPDIQKLLKQ
+3157 
-3170 SCKYTCDT
+3170 
-3178 LADQYQKLGHKIIM
+3178 

>member
-1 MAEDFQVK
+1 MQLK
-9 IQADLDTAQVD
+9 NLGDLFGSFGELNLLRNKYGKNSTFDTLSSTLQQSFNESFKVG
-20 EKIEKLVNKKRT
+20 T
-32 IKLDVDINGQNAK
+32 NGISEFSTEQ
-45 SITDNIQKGLSKT
+45 IKT
-58 KLDTSNIS
+58 KASVMGLNDALTKQALSLANDAGLYQKAAAGNLTFSKAIELNINNASDLVDALMSSNS
-66 KKIADSF
+66 EVLKKYKDNDIADMIANSGEKG
-73 NISDKSVI
+73 SAAY
-81 SKIQTQLN
+81 N
-89 EMMTS
+89 E
-94 LSKTWNGKNFD
+94 F
-105 FKNAS
+105 
-110 GFYSGM
+110 
-116 EQMAKTVTEN
+116 
-126 ARIIKSAT
+126 
-134 GVYDDFYNYFNR
+134 
-146 KKIFVSDDL
+146 
-155 KNALGTE
+155 
-162 QYKELLNNNIGK
+162 
-174 IVRDATKGVS
+174 
-184 IDSIWGEMSN
+184 
-194 LFPEHFSE
+194 
-202 NITNQVDQI
+202 
-211 LYATNLLKK
+211 
-220 ARADMDEVF
+220 
-229 TSSNMTAQ
+229 
-237 QKGEIN
+237 
-243 NSAYV
+243 
-248 EVLEMSKNLQNNLQK
+248 
-263 NIVEATE
+263 
-270 AAKTTIKIDVQLDK
+270 
-284 EKIAADIR
+284 
-292 NAIESA
+292 
-298 SSGAGEAI
+298 
-306 KLNLD
+306 
-311 INEEQLLSNLQSAIR
+311 
-326 KLTTG
+326 
-331 DESVKVEIDVDK
+331 
-343 SDLQSKLNEACKEM
+343 
-357 QIPVQFKIDADE
+357 
-369 IASQIKAAVDKI
+369 
-381 TDIELDLKVNT
+381 
-392 NNVKQA
+392 
-398 VDDAVKDKITPEV
+398 VKDLI
-411 DPSGITQL
+411 D
-419 QEILRNVNST
+419 NN
-429 GQQTQNIFQSMG
+429 
-441 SAFDDAFRST
+441 
-451 YGVANLL
+451 
-458 QDAIY
+458 QD
-463 KIGDAGR
+463 
-470 EVIGTVRELND
+470 
-481 SLVSLQMATGD
+481 
-492 DYDTV
+492 
-497 KNLMQQYNAL
+497 L
-507 GQELGAITTDVASG
+507 G
-521 ADAWLRQGKSLEQ
+521 
-534 TNTLLKDSIVLSKV
+534 DSIVELAPKV
-548 SGLDAEESTQYLT
+548 ETTKSAFSGLSNYFKGL
-561 AAMNGYNVAVD
+561 
-572 NVMGIVD
+572 
-579 KVSKVDLESA
+579 LA
-589 TDAGGLM
+589 TF
-596 EAMSRVST
+596 T
-604 MANTAGVSM
+604 
-613 DKLLGYMASVG
+613 
-624 EITQQSMPT
+624 
-633 LGTAFKSIFAR
+633 
-644 MSDIKAQ
+644 
-651 NYELVDDNG
+651 
-660 TVELLSDVESS
+660 
-671 LKKVGI
+671 
-677 DLRKTVTEYNSY
+677 
-689 ADVLDNLAAKW
+689 
-700 NTLNQVQQNE
+700 
-710 LAKAFAGTRQ
+710 
-720 QEVFRTLMEHYDRAQ
+720 
-735 KYAEVAENSAG
+735 
-746 TAEKKFQDN
+746 
-755 YLSSLEAKTNA
+755 
-766 LKASF
+766 
-771 ESLSSSLV
+771 
-779 SDDMYSWA
+779 
-787 LYGAKAV
+787 
-794 TDFVEK
+794 
-800 TNILKGA
+800 
-807 IAGLG
+807 
-812 TAGSLYAVKQLV
+812 
-824 LGFGSAIKEFS
+824 
-835 NLGKAMSILKSGTGV
+835 
-850 TSNMSQLLTLTQG
+850 
-863 LSKSQTAL
+863 
-871 VLSSTELNTA
+871 
-881 QRTAILMNRGLSAS
+881 
-895 EAEAELSTM
+895 
-904 GLSAAEG
+904 
-911 TATATTMSLGS
+911 
-922 AMKGMVATLAAN
+922 N

-949 WQSYNQSVEESIQ
+949 WQGYNQSVQESIQ
-962 HTKDST
+962 HTKDSI
-968 AELQERNQSLDDNIQ
+968 AEIEERNKSIDDNIS
-983 KVQELRDSLDSGTLT
+983 KAQELRDSLDSGTLT

-1084 SLLGNAPEKAD
+1084 AMLGSEPQKSEYTN
-1095 YKDSDVYKD
+1095 SDVYKD

-1116 EEIQKAAEKAGLKQ
+1116 EEIQKAAKKAGLKQ

-1156 SFLSTVKELK
+1156 SFLATVKELK

-1200 QEVYQEY
+1200 QEIYQEY

-1241 SGDTSKVEAAKT
+1241 SGDTSKVKEAKT

-1267 RDSGKKYKE
+1267 TDSGKKYKE
-1276 LFDEIAEGIDTASE
+1276 LFDEIADGIDTASE

-1300 GRGTDKLNNTVLSKL
+1300 GRGADKLNNTVLSKL

-1355 VSDDSAESVAKV
+1355 ISDDSAESVAKV

-1373 MGMTATVSMNQ
+1373 MGMTATVSMDQ

-1408 IMSESVSGSG
+1408 IMSESVSGAG

-1423 VKAFKEMFGDD
+1423 VKAFREMFGDD
-1434 AARALEKTADGYHI
+1434 AERALEKTADGYHI

-1458 QQSEMNKADYL
+1458 QQSEMNRSDYL

-1491 KGQDVSGLQAQR
+1491 KGQDVSGLQSQR

-1532 AMSGGEEGDMYDSI
+1532 AMSGGEEGDMYNSI

-1587 VTAYEESYPKM
+1587 VAAYEESYPKM

-1629 GSWEINF
+1629 GSWDINF

-1763 VIDADASSVDQKISD
+1763 VIDADASSVDQKISE

-1787 NNDGTIPVNADTQDA
+1787 NDDGTIPVNADTQDA

-1831 GALGNAIGK
+1831 GELGNAIGK

-1914 GVNLDPNALADVSTK
+1914 GVNLDPNALSDVSAK

-1973 PKDKNATVTY
+1973 PEDKNATVTY

-1998 RNLTYNIKT
+1998 RSLTYNIKT
-2007 NGTVPRVNGTAHAIG
+2007 NGTAPKVNGTAHAIG

-2035 LAHNEPHALVN
+2035 LAHNEPHALIN

-2058 AFILNGGDPTF
+2058 AFILNDGDPTF

-2104 YSLGSAFSKGSGR
+2104 YSLGSAFSGGSGR

-2132 EENQKKDKTGSKSSS
+2132 EDKKKQNNTSHNSSS
-2147 GSSSSGSSKRSSGR
+2147 GSSSRRNSGS
-2161 SSGGSSSGSSGSSST
+2161 SSGGSTRSSSGGSSGSSST

-2204 INRAIGLAQK
+2204 IDRAIGLAQK

-2300 ELAEKRLEII
+2300 ELTEKRLEII

-2339 VAIDNPDNYANLN
+2339 VAIDNPDNYASINK
-2352 NSIKAQEDTYNQL
+2352 SIKAQEDTYNQL

-2617 YREGIQGSIADV
+2617 YREGIQSSITDV

-2652 KIISKQK
+2652 KIIEK
-2659 NLLDQR
+2659 R
-2665 KSAYEY
+2665 KSALQAKADYY
-2671 EKKVTSQSNDINKLK
+2671 SYDKSISKKSNDINAIK
-2686 AEIIALQGSNNLSD
+2686 AQIMALEG
-2700 QSRLRKLQADLK
+2700 
-2712 SAESDLQDTKRDH
+2712 
-2725 AYDMQSQGFDKLSS
+2725 
-2739 DLQETLDNTE
+2739 
-2749 YEISHNA
+2749 
-2756 DKQLEIINSML
+2756 
-2767 DKAVSSYQEA
+2767 
-2777 YGKIN
+2777 
-2782 SIIKNTGWVG
+2782 
-2792 STDFN
+2792 
-2797 NTQSDLGT
+2797 
-2805 ETGAKNQNS
+2805 
-2814 NASQSQSSANK
+2814 
-2825 NPSSTA
+2825 
-2831 SGTKTDPINSNSK
+2831 
-2844 ANSDLADQLVKPED
+2844 VK
-2858 TTNRKVAELKVSPT
+2858 
-2872 STTLEEGKSTSIT
+2872 
-2885 ATIRPNDAANKT
+2885 
-2897 LAWKSSNES
+2897 
-2906 IATVSN
+2906 
-2912 GTVKAKKP
+2912 
-2920 GSCTITATTTDGSGL
+2920 
-2935 SAKVSIKVNAKPKP
+2935 
-2949 PKPQPKPQPAKTGGD
+2949 
-2964 GIPRVGD
+2964 
-2971 VVTFTG
+2971 
-2977 SYYNDSWGMAPKG
+2977 Y
-2990 SRFSGQPGAVV
+2990 
-3001 IDSYTAR
+3001 
-3008 EYGGNGRTTGDFK
+3008 
-3021 IHIKSAH
+3021 
-3028 DPNYSDL
+3028 
-3035 GWVRLSQISSYEK
+3035 
-3048 GTDRIYGDQLV
+3048 
-3059 WTNENKDTKHHG
+3059 
-3071 VSELIYRKKDGAFL
+3071 
-3085 TPVQDGD
+3085 
-3092 SILPADFVS
+3092 
-3101 NLAALSAID
+3101 
-3110 PREFGMNVSTTPN
+3110 
-3123 LVQTNIPQNI
+3123 
-3133 SNVGNVTYH
+3133 
-3142 YDALLNIENVEGNLD
+3142 LLL
-3157 KSAIPDIQKLLKQ
+3157 
-3170 SCKYTCDT
+3170 
-3178 LADQYQKLGHKIIM
+3178 

>member
-1 MAEDFQVK
+1 MQLKNLGDLFGSFGELNLLRNKYGKNSTFDTLSSTLQQSFNESFKVGKNGISEFSTEQIKTKASVMGLNDALTKQALSLAND
-9 IQADLDTAQVD
+9 ADLYQKAAAGNLTFSKA
-20 EKIEKLVNKKRT
+20 IELNINNASDLVNA
-32 IKLDVDINGQNAK
+32 LM
-45 SITDNIQKGLSKT
+45 S
-58 KLDTSNIS
+58 SN
-66 KKIADSF
+66 
-73 NISDKSVI
+73 
-81 SKIQTQLN
+81 
-89 EMMTS
+89 
-94 LSKTWNGKNFD
+94 
-105 FKNAS
+105 
-110 GFYSGM
+110 
-116 EQMAKTVTEN
+116 
-126 ARIIKSAT
+126 
-134 GVYDDFYNYFNR
+134 
-146 KKIFVSDDL
+146 
-155 KNALGTE
+155 
-162 QYKELLNNNIGK
+162 
-174 IVRDATKGVS
+174 
-184 IDSIWGEMSN
+184 
-194 LFPEHFSE
+194 SE
-202 NITNQVDQI
+202 V
-211 LYATNLLKK
+211 LKK
-220 ARADMDEVF
+220 YQD
-229 TSSNMTAQ
+229 
-237 QKGEIN
+237 N
-243 NSAYV
+243 NVA
-248 EVLEMSKNLQNNLQK
+248 
-263 NIVEATE
+263 
-270 AAKTTIKIDVQLDK
+270 
-284 EKIAADIR
+284 
-292 NAIESA
+292 NAIANSGEKGSA
-298 SSGAGEAI
+298 AY
-306 KLNLD
+306 
-311 INEEQLLSNLQSAIR
+311 NE
-326 KLTTG
+326 
-331 DESVKVEIDVDK
+331 
-343 SDLQSKLNEACKEM
+343 
-357 QIPVQFKIDADE
+357 F
-369 IASQIKAAVDKI
+369 
-381 TDIELDLKVNT
+381 
-392 NNVKQA
+392 
-398 VDDAVKDKITPEV
+398 VKDFIDK
-411 DPSGITQL
+411 
-419 QEILRNVNST
+419 N
-429 GQQTQNIFQSMG
+429 
-441 SAFDDAFRST
+441 
-451 YGVANLL
+451 
-458 QDAIY
+458 QD
-463 KIGDAGR
+463 
-470 EVIGTVRELND
+470 
-481 SLVSLQMATGD
+481 
-492 DYDTV
+492 
-497 KNLMQQYNAL
+497 L
-507 GQELGAITTDVASG
+507 G
-521 ADAWLRQGKSLEQ
+521 
-534 TNTLLKDSIVLSKV
+534 DSIVELAPKV
-548 SGLDAEESTQYLT
+548 ETTKSAFSGLSNYF
-561 AAMNGYNVAVD
+561 
-572 NVMGIVD
+572 
-579 KVSKVDLESA
+579 K
-589 TDAGGLM
+589 GL
-596 EAMSRVST
+596 
-604 MANTAGVSM
+604 
-613 DKLLGYMASVG
+613 
-624 EITQQSMPT
+624 
-633 LGTAFKSIFAR
+633 
-644 MSDIKAQ
+644 
-651 NYELVDDNG
+651 
-660 TVELLSDVESS
+660 
-671 LKKVGI
+671 
-677 DLRKTVTEYNSY
+677 
-689 ADVLDNLAAKW
+689 
-700 NTLNQVQQNE
+700 
-710 LAKAFAGTRQ
+710 
-720 QEVFRTLMEHYDRAQ
+720 
-735 KYAEVAENSAG
+735 
-746 TAEKKFQDN
+746 
-755 YLSSLEAKTNA
+755 
-766 LKASF
+766 
-771 ESLSSSLV
+771 
-779 SDDMYSWA
+779 
-787 LYGAKAV
+787 
-794 TDFVEK
+794 
-800 TNILKGA
+800 
-807 IAGLG
+807 
-812 TAGSLYAVKQLV
+812 
-824 LGFGSAIKEFS
+824 
-835 NLGKAMSILKSGTGV
+835 
-850 TSNMSQLLTLTQG
+850 
-863 LSKSQTAL
+863 
-871 VLSSTELNTA
+871 
-881 QRTAILMNRGLSAS
+881 
-895 EAEAELSTM
+895 
-904 GLSAAEG
+904 
-911 TATATTMSLGS
+911 
-922 AMKGMVATLAAN
+922 VATFTN

-949 WQSYNQSVEESIQ
+949 WQGYNQSVQESIQ
-962 HTKDST
+962 HTKDSI
-968 AELQERNQSLDDNIQ
+968 AEIEERNKSIDDNIS
-983 KVQELRDSLDSGTLT
+983 KAQELRDSLDSGTLT

-1084 SLLGNAPEKAD
+1084 AMLGSEPQKSEYTN
-1095 YKDSDVYKD
+1095 SDVYKD
-1104 ALKRYQNSKTQI
+1104 ALKRYQNSKSQI

-1130 YTSTSTG
+1130 YNGVATG

-1156 SFLSTVKELK
+1156 SFLATVKELK

-1219 NKPATVYQQYADAV
+1219 NKPATAYQQYADAV

-1267 RDSGKKYKE
+1267 TDSGKKYKE
-1276 LFDEIAEGIDTASE
+1276 LFDEIADGIDTASE

-1300 GRGTDKLNNTVLSKL
+1300 GRGADKLNNTVLSKL

-1355 VSDDSAESVAKV
+1355 VSDDSADSVAKV

-1373 MGMTATVSMNQ
+1373 MGMTATVSMDQ
-1384 VDDSFSEVNT
+1384 VSNSFEEVNT

-1408 IMSESVSGSG
+1408 IMSESVSGAG
-1418 ISADN
+1418 ISTDN

-1479 RQIEEQIADAMV
+1479 RQVEEQIADAMV

-1532 AMSGGEEGDMYDSI
+1532 AMSGGEEGNMYDSI

-1629 GSWEINF
+1629 GSWDINF

-1698 SLDSINLDTDSFS
+1698 SLDSINLDTDSFG

-1720 KEYIQQIN
+1720 KEYIQQVN

-1755 HEAGQNNI
+1755 QEAGQNNI

-1787 NNDGTIPVNADTQDA
+1787 NDDGTIPVNADTQDA

-1831 GALGNAIGK
+1831 GELGNAIGK

-1914 GVNLDPNALADVSTK
+1914 GVNLDPNALADVSAK

-1973 PKDKNATVTY
+1973 PEDKNATVTY

-1998 RNLTYNIKT
+1998 RSLTYNIKT
-2007 NGTVPRVNGTAHAIG
+2007 NGTAHAIG

-2104 YSLGSAFSKGSGR
+2104 YSLGSAFSGGSGR

-2132 EENQKKDKTGSKSSS
+2132 EDKKKQNNTSHNSSS
-2147 GSSSSGSSKRSSGR
+2147 GSSSSGNSGTSSGGSTR
-2161 SSGGSSSGSSGSSST
+2161 SSSGGSSGGSSGSSST

-2204 INRAIGLAQK
+2204 IDRAIGLAQK

-2310 TDTYDAIVDINDSIK
+2310 EKEYDAIVDINDAIK
-2325 SVADSKISLNDALG
+2325 TVADSKMSLNDALG

-2382 GYLKKGSEAYQAAM
+2382 GYLKKGSDAYQSAM

-2408 ASTSLLEL
+2408 ASTSLIEL

-2566 EEGLAQ
+2566 EDGLAQ

-2652 KIISKQK
+2652 KIISKRKEALTQQK
-2659 NLLDQR
+2659 DM
-2665 KSAYEY
+2665 
-2671 EKKVTSQSNDINKLK
+2671 
-2686 AEIIALQGSNNLSD
+2686 
-2700 QSRLRKLQADLK
+2700 
-2712 SAESDLQDTKRDH
+2712 
-2725 AYDMQSQGFDKLSS
+2725 YDYSK
-2739 DLQETLDNTE
+2739 
-2749 YEISHNA
+2749 
-2756 DKQLEIINSML
+2756 
-2767 DKAVSSYQEA
+2767 
-2777 YGKIN
+2777 KIN
-2782 SIIKNTGWVG
+2782 SQ
-2792 STDFN
+2792 N
-2797 NTQSDLGT
+2797 N
-2805 ETGAKNQNS
+2805 N
-2814 NASQSQSSANK
+2814 
-2825 NPSSTA
+2825 
-2831 SGTKTDPINSNSK
+2831 INSLK
-2844 ANSDLADQLVKPED
+2844 AQIMALEGVK
-2858 TTNRKVAELKVSPT
+2858 
-2872 STTLEEGKSTSIT
+2872 
-2885 ATIRPNDAANKT
+2885 
-2897 LAWKSSNES
+2897 
-2906 IATVSN
+2906 
-2912 GTVKAKKP
+2912 
-2920 GSCTITATTTDGSGL
+2920 
-2935 SAKVSIKVNAKPKP
+2935 
-2949 PKPQPKPQPAKTGGD
+2949 
-2964 GIPRVGD
+2964 
-2971 VVTFTG
+2971 
-2977 SYYNDSWGMAPKG
+2977 Y
-2990 SRFSGQPGAVV
+2990 
-3001 IDSYTAR
+3001 
-3008 EYGGNGRTTGDFK
+3008 
-3021 IHIKSAH
+3021 
-3028 DPNYSDL
+3028 
-3035 GWVRLSQISSYEK
+3035 
-3048 GTDRIYGDQLV
+3048 
-3059 WTNENKDTKHHG
+3059 
-3071 VSELIYRKKDGAFL
+3071 
-3085 TPVQDGD
+3085 
-3092 SILPADFVS
+3092 
-3101 NLAALSAID
+3101 
-3110 PREFGMNVSTTPN
+3110 
-3123 LVQTNIPQNI
+3123 
-3133 SNVGNVTYH
+3133 
-3142 YDALLNIENVEGNLD
+3142 LLL
-3157 KSAIPDIQKLLKQ
+3157 
-3170 SCKYTCDT
+3170 
-3178 LADQYQKLGHKIIM
+3178 

>member
-1 MAEDFQVK
+1 MQLK
-9 IQADLDTAQVD
+9 NLGDLFGSFGELNLLRNKYGKNSTFDTLSSTLQQSFNESFKVG
-20 EKIEKLVNKKRT
+20 K
-32 IKLDVDINGQNAK
+32 NGISEFSTEQ
-45 SITDNIQKGLSKT
+45 IKT
-58 KLDTSNIS
+58 KASVMGLNDALTKQALSLANDAGLYQKAAAGNLTFSKAIELNI
-66 KKIADSF
+66 
-73 NISDKSVI
+73 N
-81 SKIQTQLN
+81 
-89 EMMTS
+89 
-94 LSKTWNGKNFD
+94 
-105 FKNAS
+105 NAS
-110 GFYSGM
+110 DLVDALMSSNSEVLKKYQDSD
-116 EQMAKTVTEN
+116 
-126 ARIIKSAT
+126 IAT
-134 GVYDDFYNYFNR
+134 
-146 KKIFVSDDL
+146 
-155 KNALGTE
+155 
-162 QYKELLNNNIGK
+162 K
-174 IVRDATKGVS
+174 IVNSGEKG
-184 IDSIWGEMSN
+184 
-194 LFPEHFSE
+194 
-202 NITNQVDQI
+202 
-211 LYATNLLKK
+211 
-220 ARADMDEVF
+220 
-229 TSSNMTAQ
+229 
-237 QKGEIN
+237 
-243 NSAYV
+243 SAAY
-248 EVLEMSKNLQNNLQK
+248 
-263 NIVEATE
+263 
-270 AAKTTIKIDVQLDK
+270 
-284 EKIAADIR
+284 
-292 NAIESA
+292 
-298 SSGAGEAI
+298 
-306 KLNLD
+306 
-311 INEEQLLSNLQSAIR
+311 NE
-326 KLTTG
+326 
-331 DESVKVEIDVDK
+331 
-343 SDLQSKLNEACKEM
+343 
-357 QIPVQFKIDADE
+357 F
-369 IASQIKAAVDKI
+369 
-381 TDIELDLKVNT
+381 
-392 NNVKQA
+392 
-398 VDDAVKDKITPEV
+398 VKDLI
-411 DPSGITQL
+411 D
-419 QEILRNVNST
+419 NN
-429 GQQTQNIFQSMG
+429 
-441 SAFDDAFRST
+441 
-451 YGVANLL
+451 
-458 QDAIY
+458 QD
-463 KIGDAGR
+463 
-470 EVIGTVRELND
+470 
-481 SLVSLQMATGD
+481 
-492 DYDTV
+492 
-497 KNLMQQYNAL
+497 L
-507 GQELGAITTDVASG
+507 G
-521 ADAWLRQGKSLEQ
+521 
-534 TNTLLKDSIVLSKV
+534 DSIVELVPKV
-548 SGLDAEESTQYLT
+548 ETTKSAFSGLSNYFKGL
-561 AAMNGYNVAVD
+561 
-572 NVMGIVD
+572 
-579 KVSKVDLESA
+579 LA
-589 TDAGGLM
+589 TF
-596 EAMSRVST
+596 T
-604 MANTAGVSM
+604 
-613 DKLLGYMASVG
+613 
-624 EITQQSMPT
+624 
-633 LGTAFKSIFAR
+633 
-644 MSDIKAQ
+644 
-651 NYELVDDNG
+651 
-660 TVELLSDVESS
+660 
-671 LKKVGI
+671 
-677 DLRKTVTEYNSY
+677 
-689 ADVLDNLAAKW
+689 
-700 NTLNQVQQNE
+700 
-710 LAKAFAGTRQ
+710 
-720 QEVFRTLMEHYDRAQ
+720 
-735 KYAEVAENSAG
+735 
-746 TAEKKFQDN
+746 
-755 YLSSLEAKTNA
+755 
-766 LKASF
+766 
-771 ESLSSSLV
+771 
-779 SDDMYSWA
+779 
-787 LYGAKAV
+787 
-794 TDFVEK
+794 
-800 TNILKGA
+800 
-807 IAGLG
+807 
-812 TAGSLYAVKQLV
+812 
-824 LGFGSAIKEFS
+824 
-835 NLGKAMSILKSGTGV
+835 
-850 TSNMSQLLTLTQG
+850 
-863 LSKSQTAL
+863 
-871 VLSSTELNTA
+871 
-881 QRTAILMNRGLSAS
+881 
-895 EAEAELSTM
+895 
-904 GLSAAEG
+904 
-911 TATATTMSLGS
+911 
-922 AMKGMVATLAAN
+922 N

-949 WQSYNQSVEESIQ
+949 WQGYNQSVQESIQ
-962 HTKDST
+962 HTKDSI
-968 AELQERNQSLDDNIQ
+968 AEIEERNKSIDDNIS
-983 KVQELRDSLDSGTLT
+983 KAQELRDSLDSGTLT
-998 EQEAYNT
+998 EQEAYNA

-1084 SLLGNAPEKAD
+1084 AMLGSEPQKSEYTNSD
-1095 YKDSDVYKD
+1095 TYKEM
-1104 ALKRYQNSKTQI
+1104 LKRYQNSKSQI

-1156 SFLSTVKELK
+1156 NFLATVKELK
-1166 RQFEDE
+1166 RQFQDE

-1184 SAEDAE
+1184 AAEDAE

-1276 LFDEIAEGIDTASE
+1276 LFDEIADGIDTASE

-1300 GRGTDKLNNTVLSKL
+1300 GRGADKLNNTVLSKL

-1408 IMSESVSGSG
+1408 IMSESVSGAG

-1458 QQSEMNKADYL
+1458 QQSQMNRADYL

-1532 AMSGGEEGDMYDSI
+1532 AMSGGEEGNMYDSI

-1587 VTAYEESYPKM
+1587 VSAYEEAYPKM

-1629 GSWEINF
+1629 GFWDINF

-1720 KEYIQQIN
+1720 KEYIQQVN

-1763 VIDADASSVDQKISD
+1763 VIDADASSVDQKISE

-1831 GALGNAIGK
+1831 GELGNAIGK

-1973 PKDKNATVTY
+1973 PEDKNATVTY

-1998 RNLTYNIKT
+1998 RSLTYNIKT
-2007 NGTVPRVNGTAHAIG
+2007 NGTAHAIG

-2104 YSLGSAFSKGSGR
+2104 YSLGSAFSGGSGR

-2132 EENQKKDKTGSKSSS
+2132 EDKKKQNNTSHNSSS
-2147 GSSSSGSSKRSSGR
+2147 GSSSSGNSGTSSGGSTR
-2161 SSGGSSSGSSGSSST
+2161 SSSGGSSGGSSGSSST

-2204 INRAIGLAQK
+2204 IDRAIGLAQK

-2277 YKDYYSKY
+2277 YKDYYNKY

-2310 TDTYDAIVDINDSIK
+2310 EKEYDAIVDINDKIK
-2325 SVADSKISLNDALG
+2325 DVADSKMSLNDALG
-2339 VAIDNPDNYANLN
+2339 VAIDNPDNYANIN
-2352 NSIKAQEDTYNQL
+2352 KSIKAQEDTYNQL

-2373 KEVDSQLSS
+2373 KEMESQLSS

-2546 KSFRDLLNDDAFLD
+2546 KSFHDLLNDDAFLD

-2617 YREGIQGSIADV
+2617 YREGIQSSIADV

-2641 NAMSTEVDYLD
+2641 NAMSTEVDYLTSIVTKRQEALKAKADYYSYD
-2652 KIISKQK
+2652 KSISKK
-2659 NLLDQR
+2659 
-2665 KSAYEY
+2665 
-2671 EKKVTSQSNDINKLK
+2671 SNDINAIK
-2686 AEIIALQGSNNLSD
+2686 AQIMALESVNICRICLIAGIFLELYMLQRMHEI
-2700 QSRLRKLQADLK
+2700 
-2712 SAESDLQDTKRDH
+2712 
-2725 AYDMQSQGFDKLSS
+2725 
-2739 DLQETLDNTE
+2739 
-2749 YEISHNA
+2749 
-2756 DKQLEIINSML
+2756 KQN
-2767 DKAVSSYQEA
+2767 
-2777 YGKIN
+2777 
-2782 SIIKNTGWVG
+2782 
-2792 STDFN
+2792 
-2797 NTQSDLGT
+2797 
-2805 ETGAKNQNS
+2805 
-2814 NASQSQSSANK
+2814 
-2825 NPSSTA
+2825 
-2831 SGTKTDPINSNSK
+2831 
-2844 ANSDLADQLVKPED
+2844 
-2858 TTNRKVAELKVSPT
+2858 
-2872 STTLEEGKSTSIT
+2872 
-2885 ATIRPNDAANKT
+2885 
-2897 LAWKSSNES
+2897 
-2906 IATVSN
+2906 
-2912 GTVKAKKP
+2912 
-2920 GSCTITATTTDGSGL
+2920 
-2935 SAKVSIKVNAKPKP
+2935 VNA
-2949 PKPQPKPQPAKTGGD
+2949 
-2964 GIPRVGD
+2964 
-2971 VVTFTG
+2971 
-2977 SYYNDSWGMAPKG
+2977 
-2990 SRFSGQPGAVV
+2990 
-3001 IDSYTAR
+3001 
-3008 EYGGNGRTTGDFK
+3008 
-3021 IHIKSAH
+3021 
-3028 DPNYSDL
+3028 
-3035 GWVRLSQISSYEK
+3035 
-3048 GTDRIYGDQLV
+3048 
-3059 WTNENKDTKHHG
+3059 
-3071 VSELIYRKKDGAFL
+3071 
-3085 TPVQDGD
+3085 
-3092 SILPADFVS
+3092 
-3101 NLAALSAID
+3101 
-3110 PREFGMNVSTTPN
+3110 
-3123 LVQTNIPQNI
+3123 
-3133 SNVGNVTYH
+3133 
-3142 YDALLNIENVEGNLD
+3142 
-3157 KSAIPDIQKLLKQ
+3157 
-3170 SCKYTCDT
+3170 
-3178 LADQYQKLGHKIIM
+3178 

>member
-1 MAEDFQVK
+1 MAEDFK
-9 IQADLDTAQVD
+9 IKIEADLDTEQADQ
-20 EKIEKLVNKKRT
+20 KIEKLVNKKRT

-58 KLDTSNIS
+58 KLDTYNIS
-66 KKIADSF
+66 KQIADSF
-73 NISDKSVI
+73 NISDKGVI

-174 IVRDATKGVS
+174 IVRDSTKGVS

-211 LYATNLLKK
+211 VYAMNLLKK
-220 ARADMDEVF
+220 ARTDMDEVF

-237 QKGEIN
+237 QKNEIN
-243 NSAYV
+243 SSAYA

-284 EKIAADIR
+284 EKISADIR

-331 DESVKVEIDVDK
+331 DESVKIEIDVDK

-624 EITQQSMPT
+624 EIMQPPSMST

-651 NYELVDDNG
+651 NYELVDDDG
-660 TVELLSDVESS
+660 TTQLLSDVESS

-700 NTLNQVQQNE
+700 NTLNDVQRNE

-735 KYAEVAENSAG
+735 KYAEVAETSAG

-787 LYGAKAV
+787 LDGAKAV
-794 TDFVEK
+794 TDFAEK

-824 LGFGSAIKEFS
+824 LGFGSAVQEFS
-835 NLGKAMSILKSGTGV
+835 NLGKAMSMLKTGTGV
-850 TSNMSQLLTLTQG
+850 TSNMSQLLELTQG

-871 VLSSTELNTA
+871 ILSSTELNTA
-881 QRTAILMNRGLSAS
+881 QRTAILMNRGMSES
-895 EAEAELSTM
+895 EAEAELATM

-922 AMKGMVATLAAN
+922 AMKGLVATLAAN

-1084 SLLGNAPEKAD
+1084 SMLGAEPTD
-1095 YKDSDVYKD
+1095 KD
-1104 ALKRYQNSKTQI
+1104 ALKRYKNNKAQI
-1116 EEIQKAAEKAGLKQ
+1116 EEIQKAAEQAGLKKYNGQ
-1130 YTSTSTG
+1130 TAG

-1156 SFLSTVKELK
+1156 NFLSTVKELK

-1184 SAEDAE
+1184 AAEDAE

-1241 SGDTSKVEAAKT
+1241 NGDTSKVEAAKT
-1253 ALDGVKDSVDNIVS
+1253 ALDGVKASVDNIVS
-1267 RDSGKKYKE
+1267 RDSSKKYKE

-1300 GRGTDKLNNTVLSKL
+1300 GRGADKLNNTVLSKL

-1373 MGMTATVSMNQ
+1373 MGMTATVSMDQ

-1408 IMSESVSGSG
+1408 IMSESVSGAG

-1423 VKAFKEMFGDD
+1423 VKAFREMFGDD
-1434 AARALEKTADGYHI
+1434 AERALEKTADGYHI

-1532 AMSGGEEGDMYDSI
+1532 AMSGGEEGNMYDSI

-1587 VTAYEESYPKM
+1587 VAAYEESYPKM

-1687 AKEALDGMGET
+1687 AKEALDGMGEI
-1698 SLDSINLDTDSFS
+1698 SLDSINLDTNSFS

-1755 HEAGQNNI
+1755 YEAGQNNI

-1778 LKSQLEQFR
+1778 LKNQLEQFR

-1831 GALGNAIGK
+1831 GELGNAIGK

-1854 NTMKTQ
+1854 NTMKAQ
-1860 GIDIDTTDAQQKV
+1860 GINIDTTDAQQKV
-1873 QQLAGQLQNL
+1873 QQLAGELQNL
-1883 DADTTAKLGLD
+1883 DADTQAKLGLD
-1894 DTDFQSKLSNIAT
+1894 DTDFQSKLSNIIT
-1907 HPIDVGI
+1907 HPIDVEA
-1914 GVNLDPNALADVSTK
+1914 GVNLDPNALSDVSAK

-1944 EEAIVNYTPKD
+1944 EEAITNYTPED

-1968 IDSYD
+1968 IDNYD
-1973 PKDKNATVTY
+1973 PEDKNATVTY

-1998 RNLTYNIKT
+1998 RSLTYNIKT
-2007 NGTVPRVNGTAHAIG
+2007 NGTAPKVNGTAHAIG

-2035 LAHNEPHALVN
+2035 LSHDESHALVN

-2084 EQLLEHGYVTGSH
+2084 EQLLEHGYITGSH

-2104 YSLGSAFSKGSGR
+2104 YSLGSAFSKGYGR

-2204 INRAIGLAQK
+2204 IDRAIGLAQK

-2285 ESAADNV
+2285 ESATDNV

-2310 TDTYDAIVDINDSIK
+2310 TDTYDAIVDINDKIK
-2325 SVADSKISLNDALG
+2325 DVADSKISLNDALG

-2382 GYLKKGSEAYQAAM
+2382 GYLKKGSEAYQSAM

-2652 KIISKQK
+2652 KIIKKRQESLNQQK
-2659 NLLDQR
+2659 T
-2665 KSAYEY
+2665 AYEFQ
-2671 EKKVTSQSNDINKLK
+2671 KKVDSQSNDINKLK
-2686 AEIIALQGSNNLSD
+2686 AQYEAIRNSNNISD
-2700 QSRLRKLQADLK
+2700 QSTAKKLKQQIAD
-2712 SAESDLQDTKRDH
+2712 AEKELSETKRDH

-2739 DLQETLDNTE
+2739 DLQDSLDNTE

-2805 ETGAKNQNS
+2805 ETGVKNQNS

-2825 NPSSTA
+2825 NPSSAA

-2844 ANSDLADQLVKPED
+2844 VNSDLADQLVKPED

-2872 STTLEEGKSTSIT
+2872 YTTLEEGKSTSIT

-3035 GWVRLSQISSYEK
+3035 GWVRLSQISGYEK
-3048 GTDRIYGDQLV
+3048 GTDRIHGDQLV

-3071 VSELIYRKKDGAFL
+3071 VSELIYRKKDGAVL

-3092 SILPADFVS
+3092 SILPANFVS

-3133 SNVGNVTYH
+3133 SNVGNVTVTNH
-3142 YDALLNIENVEGNLD
+3142 YDSLLNVEGNVDRDALPGLQKILE
-3157 KSAIPDIQKLLKQ
+3157 KS
-3170 SCKYTCDT
+3170 YTYT
-3178 LADQYQKLGHKIIM
+3178 TKKLADEYGKLGHKIIM

>member
-1 MAEDFQVK
+1 MQLK
-9 IQADLDTAQVD
+9 NLGDLFGSFGELNLLRNKYGKNSTFDTLSSTLQQSFNESFKVG
-20 EKIEKLVNKKRT
+20 K
-32 IKLDVDINGQNAK
+32 NGISEFSTEQ
-45 SITDNIQKGLSKT
+45 IKT
-58 KLDTSNIS
+58 KASVMGLNDALTKQALSLANDAGLYQKAAAGNLTFSKAIELNINNASDLVDALMSSNS
-66 KKIADSF
+66 EVLKKYKDNDIADMIANSGEKG
-73 NISDKSVI
+73 SAAY
-81 SKIQTQLN
+81 N
-89 EMMTS
+89 E
-94 LSKTWNGKNFD
+94 F
-105 FKNAS
+105 
-110 GFYSGM
+110 
-116 EQMAKTVTEN
+116 
-126 ARIIKSAT
+126 
-134 GVYDDFYNYFNR
+134 
-146 KKIFVSDDL
+146 
-155 KNALGTE
+155 
-162 QYKELLNNNIGK
+162 
-174 IVRDATKGVS
+174 
-184 IDSIWGEMSN
+184 
-194 LFPEHFSE
+194 
-202 NITNQVDQI
+202 
-211 LYATNLLKK
+211 
-220 ARADMDEVF
+220 
-229 TSSNMTAQ
+229 
-237 QKGEIN
+237 
-243 NSAYV
+243 
-248 EVLEMSKNLQNNLQK
+248 
-263 NIVEATE
+263 
-270 AAKTTIKIDVQLDK
+270 
-284 EKIAADIR
+284 
-292 NAIESA
+292 
-298 SSGAGEAI
+298 
-306 KLNLD
+306 
-311 INEEQLLSNLQSAIR
+311 
-326 KLTTG
+326 
-331 DESVKVEIDVDK
+331 
-343 SDLQSKLNEACKEM
+343 
-357 QIPVQFKIDADE
+357 
-369 IASQIKAAVDKI
+369 
-381 TDIELDLKVNT
+381 
-392 NNVKQA
+392 
-398 VDDAVKDKITPEV
+398 VKDLI
-411 DPSGITQL
+411 D
-419 QEILRNVNST
+419 NN
-429 GQQTQNIFQSMG
+429 
-441 SAFDDAFRST
+441 
-451 YGVANLL
+451 
-458 QDAIY
+458 QD
-463 KIGDAGR
+463 
-470 EVIGTVRELND
+470 
-481 SLVSLQMATGD
+481 
-492 DYDTV
+492 
-497 KNLMQQYNAL
+497 L
-507 GQELGAITTDVASG
+507 G
-521 ADAWLRQGKSLEQ
+521 
-534 TNTLLKDSIVLSKV
+534 DSIVELAPKV
-548 SGLDAEESTQYLT
+548 ETTKSAFSGLSNYFKGL
-561 AAMNGYNVAVD
+561 
-572 NVMGIVD
+572 
-579 KVSKVDLESA
+579 LA
-589 TDAGGLM
+589 TF
-596 EAMSRVST
+596 T
-604 MANTAGVSM
+604 
-613 DKLLGYMASVG
+613 
-624 EITQQSMPT
+624 
-633 LGTAFKSIFAR
+633 
-644 MSDIKAQ
+644 
-651 NYELVDDNG
+651 
-660 TVELLSDVESS
+660 
-671 LKKVGI
+671 
-677 DLRKTVTEYNSY
+677 
-689 ADVLDNLAAKW
+689 
-700 NTLNQVQQNE
+700 
-710 LAKAFAGTRQ
+710 
-720 QEVFRTLMEHYDRAQ
+720 
-735 KYAEVAENSAG
+735 
-746 TAEKKFQDN
+746 
-755 YLSSLEAKTNA
+755 
-766 LKASF
+766 
-771 ESLSSSLV
+771 
-779 SDDMYSWA
+779 
-787 LYGAKAV
+787 
-794 TDFVEK
+794 
-800 TNILKGA
+800 
-807 IAGLG
+807 
-812 TAGSLYAVKQLV
+812 
-824 LGFGSAIKEFS
+824 
-835 NLGKAMSILKSGTGV
+835 
-850 TSNMSQLLTLTQG
+850 
-863 LSKSQTAL
+863 
-871 VLSSTELNTA
+871 
-881 QRTAILMNRGLSAS
+881 
-895 EAEAELSTM
+895 
-904 GLSAAEG
+904 
-911 TATATTMSLGS
+911 
-922 AMKGMVATLAAN
+922 N

-949 WQSYNQSVEESIQ
+949 WQGYNQSVQESIQ
-962 HTKDST
+962 HTKDSI
-968 AELQERNQSLDDNIQ
+968 AEIEERNKSIDDNIS
-983 KVQELRDSLDSGTLT
+983 KAQELRDSLDSGTLT

-1084 SLLGNAPEKAD
+1084 AMLGSEPQKSEYTN
-1095 YKDSDVYKD
+1095 SDVYKD

-1116 EEIQKAAEKAGLKQ
+1116 EEIQKAAKKAGLKQ

-1156 SFLSTVKELK
+1156 SFLATVKELK

-1200 QEVYQEY
+1200 QEIYQEY

-1241 SGDTSKVEAAKT
+1241 SGDTSKVKEAKT

-1267 RDSGKKYKE
+1267 TDSGKKYKE
-1276 LFDEIAEGIDTASE
+1276 LFDEIADGIDTASE

-1300 GRGTDKLNNTVLSKL
+1300 GRGADKLNNTVLSKL

-1355 VSDDSAESVAKV
+1355 ISDDSAESVAKV

-1373 MGMTATVSMNQ
+1373 MGMTATVSMDQ

-1408 IMSESVSGSG
+1408 IMSESVSGAG

-1423 VKAFKEMFGDD
+1423 VKAFREMFGDD
-1434 AARALEKTADGYHI
+1434 AERALEKTADGYHI

-1458 QQSEMNKADYL
+1458 QQSEMNRSDYL

-1491 KGQDVSGLQAQR
+1491 KGQDVSGLQSQR

-1532 AMSGGEEGDMYDSI
+1532 AMSGGEEGDMYNSI

-1587 VTAYEESYPKM
+1587 VAAYEESYPKM

-1629 GSWEINF
+1629 GSWDINF

-1711 EITDDIDKV
+1711 EITDNIDKV
-1720 KEYIQQIN
+1720 KEYIQQVN

-1755 HEAGQNNI
+1755 QEAGQNNI
-1763 VIDADASSVDQKISD
+1763 VIDADTSSVDQKISD

-1787 NNDGTIPVNADTQDA
+1787 NEDGTIPVNADTQDA

-1812 KQNLENTPA
+1812 KQNIENTPA

-1831 GALGNAIGK
+1831 GELGNAIGK

-1973 PKDKNATVTY
+1973 PEDKNATVTY

-1998 RNLTYNIKT
+1998 RSLTYNIKT

-2104 YSLGSAFSKGSGR
+2104 YSLGSAFSGGSGR

-2132 EENQKKDKTGSKSSS
+2132 EDKKKQNNTSHNSSS
-2147 GSSSSGSSKRSSGR
+2147 GSSSRRNSGS
-2161 SSGGSSSGSSGSSST
+2161 SSGGSTRSSSGGSPGSSST

-2204 INRAIGLAQK
+2204 IDRAIGLAQK

-2285 ESAADNV
+2285 ESATDNV

-2300 ELAEKRLEII
+2300 DLAEKRLEII
-2310 TDTYDAIVDINDSIK
+2310 TDTYDAIVDINDKIK
-2325 SVADSKISLNDALG
+2325 DVADSKISLNDALG
-2339 VAIDNPDNYANLN
+2339 VAIDNPDNYTSLN
-2352 NSIKAQEDTYNQL
+2352 KSVKAQEDTYNQL

-2652 KIISKQK
+2652 KIISKRKEALTQQK
-2659 NLLDQR
+2659 DM
-2665 KSAYEY
+2665 
-2671 EKKVTSQSNDINKLK
+2671 
-2686 AEIIALQGSNNLSD
+2686 
-2700 QSRLRKLQADLK
+2700 
-2712 SAESDLQDTKRDH
+2712 
-2725 AYDMQSQGFDKLSS
+2725 YDYSK
-2739 DLQETLDNTE
+2739 
-2749 YEISHNA
+2749 
-2756 DKQLEIINSML
+2756 
-2767 DKAVSSYQEA
+2767 
-2777 YGKIN
+2777 KIN
-2782 SIIKNTGWVG
+2782 SQ
-2792 STDFN
+2792 N
-2797 NTQSDLGT
+2797 N
-2805 ETGAKNQNS
+2805 N
-2814 NASQSQSSANK
+2814 
-2825 NPSSTA
+2825 
-2831 SGTKTDPINSNSK
+2831 INSLK
-2844 ANSDLADQLVKPED
+2844 AQIMALESVNICRICLNAGISL
-2858 TTNRKVAELKVSPT
+2858 ELYM
-2872 STTLEEGKSTSIT
+2872 LQRMHE
-2885 ATIRPNDAANKT
+2885 
-2897 LAWKSSNES
+2897 
-2906 IATVSN
+2906 
-2912 GTVKAKKP
+2912 
-2920 GSCTITATTTDGSGL
+2920 
-2935 SAKVSIKVNAKPKP
+2935 IKQNVNA
-2949 PKPQPKPQPAKTGGD
+2949 
-2964 GIPRVGD
+2964 
-2971 VVTFTG
+2971 
-2977 SYYNDSWGMAPKG
+2977 
-2990 SRFSGQPGAVV
+2990 
-3001 IDSYTAR
+3001 
-3008 EYGGNGRTTGDFK
+3008 
-3021 IHIKSAH
+3021 
-3028 DPNYSDL
+3028 
-3035 GWVRLSQISSYEK
+3035 
-3048 GTDRIYGDQLV
+3048 
-3059 WTNENKDTKHHG
+3059 
-3071 VSELIYRKKDGAFL
+3071 
-3085 TPVQDGD
+3085 
-3092 SILPADFVS
+3092 
-3101 NLAALSAID
+3101 
-3110 PREFGMNVSTTPN
+3110 
-3123 LVQTNIPQNI
+3123 
-3133 SNVGNVTYH
+3133 
-3142 YDALLNIENVEGNLD
+3142 
-3157 KSAIPDIQKLLKQ
+3157 
-3170 SCKYTCDT
+3170 
-3178 LADQYQKLGHKIIM
+3178 

>member
-1 MAEDFQVK
+1 MQLK
-9 IQADLDTAQVD
+9 NLGDLFGSFGELNLLRNKYGKNSTFDTLSSTLQQSFNESFKVG
-20 EKIEKLVNKKRT
+20 T
-32 IKLDVDINGQNAK
+32 NGISEFSTEQ
-45 SITDNIQKGLSKT
+45 IKT
-58 KLDTSNIS
+58 KASVMGLNDALTKQALSLANDAGLYQKAAAGNLTFSKAIELNINNASDLVDALMSSNS
-66 KKIADSF
+66 EVLKKYKDNDIADMIANSGEKG
-73 NISDKSVI
+73 SAAY
-81 SKIQTQLN
+81 N
-89 EMMTS
+89 E
-94 LSKTWNGKNFD
+94 F
-105 FKNAS
+105 
-110 GFYSGM
+110 
-116 EQMAKTVTEN
+116 
-126 ARIIKSAT
+126 
-134 GVYDDFYNYFNR
+134 
-146 KKIFVSDDL
+146 
-155 KNALGTE
+155 
-162 QYKELLNNNIGK
+162 
-174 IVRDATKGVS
+174 
-184 IDSIWGEMSN
+184 
-194 LFPEHFSE
+194 
-202 NITNQVDQI
+202 
-211 LYATNLLKK
+211 
-220 ARADMDEVF
+220 
-229 TSSNMTAQ
+229 
-237 QKGEIN
+237 
-243 NSAYV
+243 
-248 EVLEMSKNLQNNLQK
+248 
-263 NIVEATE
+263 
-270 AAKTTIKIDVQLDK
+270 
-284 EKIAADIR
+284 
-292 NAIESA
+292 
-298 SSGAGEAI
+298 
-306 KLNLD
+306 
-311 INEEQLLSNLQSAIR
+311 
-326 KLTTG
+326 
-331 DESVKVEIDVDK
+331 
-343 SDLQSKLNEACKEM
+343 
-357 QIPVQFKIDADE
+357 
-369 IASQIKAAVDKI
+369 
-381 TDIELDLKVNT
+381 
-392 NNVKQA
+392 
-398 VDDAVKDKITPEV
+398 VKDLI
-411 DPSGITQL
+411 D
-419 QEILRNVNST
+419 NN
-429 GQQTQNIFQSMG
+429 
-441 SAFDDAFRST
+441 
-451 YGVANLL
+451 
-458 QDAIY
+458 QD
-463 KIGDAGR
+463 
-470 EVIGTVRELND
+470 
-481 SLVSLQMATGD
+481 
-492 DYDTV
+492 
-497 KNLMQQYNAL
+497 L
-507 GQELGAITTDVASG
+507 G
-521 ADAWLRQGKSLEQ
+521 
-534 TNTLLKDSIVLSKV
+534 DSIVELAPKV
-548 SGLDAEESTQYLT
+548 ETTKSAFSGLSNYFKGL
-561 AAMNGYNVAVD
+561 
-572 NVMGIVD
+572 
-579 KVSKVDLESA
+579 LA
-589 TDAGGLM
+589 TF
-596 EAMSRVST
+596 T
-604 MANTAGVSM
+604 
-613 DKLLGYMASVG
+613 
-624 EITQQSMPT
+624 
-633 LGTAFKSIFAR
+633 
-644 MSDIKAQ
+644 
-651 NYELVDDNG
+651 
-660 TVELLSDVESS
+660 
-671 LKKVGI
+671 
-677 DLRKTVTEYNSY
+677 
-689 ADVLDNLAAKW
+689 
-700 NTLNQVQQNE
+700 
-710 LAKAFAGTRQ
+710 
-720 QEVFRTLMEHYDRAQ
+720 
-735 KYAEVAENSAG
+735 
-746 TAEKKFQDN
+746 
-755 YLSSLEAKTNA
+755 
-766 LKASF
+766 
-771 ESLSSSLV
+771 
-779 SDDMYSWA
+779 
-787 LYGAKAV
+787 
-794 TDFVEK
+794 
-800 TNILKGA
+800 
-807 IAGLG
+807 
-812 TAGSLYAVKQLV
+812 
-824 LGFGSAIKEFS
+824 
-835 NLGKAMSILKSGTGV
+835 
-850 TSNMSQLLTLTQG
+850 
-863 LSKSQTAL
+863 
-871 VLSSTELNTA
+871 
-881 QRTAILMNRGLSAS
+881 
-895 EAEAELSTM
+895 
-904 GLSAAEG
+904 
-911 TATATTMSLGS
+911 
-922 AMKGMVATLAAN
+922 N

-949 WQSYNQSVEESIQ
+949 WQGYNQSVQESIQ
-962 HTKDST
+962 HTKDSI
-968 AELQERNQSLDDNIQ
+968 AEIEERNKSIDDNIS
-983 KVQELRDSLDSGTLT
+983 KAQELRDSLDSGTLT

-1084 SLLGNAPEKAD
+1084 AMLGSEPQKSEYTN
-1095 YKDSDVYKD
+1095 SDVYKD

-1207 LKNSMLAEGYGN
+1207 LKNSMIAEGYGN

-1241 SGDTSKVEAAKT
+1241 SGDTSKVEEAKT
-1253 ALDGVKDSVDNIVS
+1253 ALDGVKASVDNIVS
-1267 RDSGKKYKE
+1267 TNSGKKYKE
-1276 LFDEIAEGIDTASE
+1276 LFDEIADGIDAASE

-1300 GRGTDKLNNTVLSKL
+1300 GRGADKLNNTVLSKL

-1423 VKAFKEMFGDD
+1423 VKAFREMFGDD
-1434 AARALEKTADGYHI
+1434 AERALEKTADGYHI

-1503 EGILDNISSLEDLA
+1503 EGISDNISSLEDLA

-1532 AMSGGEEGDMYDSI
+1532 AMSGGEEGDMYNSI

-1587 VTAYEESYPKM
+1587 VAAYEESYPKM

-1643 IADALGID
+1643 IANALGID

-1755 HEAGQNNI
+1755 QEAGHTDI
-1763 VIDADASSVDQKISD
+1763 IIDADASSVDQKISD

-1787 NNDGTIPVNADTQDA
+1787 NEDGTIPVNADTQDA

-1831 GALGNAIGK
+1831 GELGNAIGK

-1998 RNLTYNIKT
+1998 RSLTYNIKT

-2035 LAHNEPHALVN
+2035 LAHNEPHALIN

-2058 AFILNGGDPTF
+2058 AFILNDGDPTF

-2104 YSLGSAFSKGSGR
+2104 YSLGSAFSGGSGR

-2132 EENQKKDKTGSKSSS
+2132 EDKKKQNNTSHNSSS
-2147 GSSSSGSSKRSSGR
+2147 GSSSRRNSGS
-2161 SSGGSSSGSSGSSST
+2161 SSGGSTRSSSGGSSGSSST

-2204 INRAIGLAQK
+2204 IDRAIGLAQK

-2241 LAANVGLDPS
+2241 LAANVGVDPS

-2300 ELAEKRLEII
+2300 ELTEKRLEII

-2339 VAIDNPDNYANLN
+2339 VAIDNPDNYASINK
-2352 NSIKAQEDTYNQL
+2352 SIKAQEDTYNQL

-2432 DGIKRNSDI
+2432 EGIKRNSDI

-2480 IYRKKQAVLDVNSK
+2480 IYRQKQAVLDVNSK

-2566 EEGLAQ
+2566 EDGLAQ

-2652 KIISKQK
+2652 KIIEK
-2659 NLLDQR
+2659 R
-2665 KSAYEY
+2665 KSALQAKDDYY
-2671 EKKVTSQSNDINKLK
+2671 SYDKSISKKSNDINAIK
-2686 AEIIALQGSNNLSD
+2686 AQIMALEG
-2700 QSRLRKLQADLK
+2700 
-2712 SAESDLQDTKRDH
+2712 
-2725 AYDMQSQGFDKLSS
+2725 
-2739 DLQETLDNTE
+2739 
-2749 YEISHNA
+2749 
-2756 DKQLEIINSML
+2756 
-2767 DKAVSSYQEA
+2767 
-2777 YGKIN
+2777 
-2782 SIIKNTGWVG
+2782 
-2792 STDFN
+2792 
-2797 NTQSDLGT
+2797 
-2805 ETGAKNQNS
+2805 
-2814 NASQSQSSANK
+2814 
-2825 NPSSTA
+2825 
-2831 SGTKTDPINSNSK
+2831 
-2844 ANSDLADQLVKPED
+2844 VK
-2858 TTNRKVAELKVSPT
+2858 
-2872 STTLEEGKSTSIT
+2872 
-2885 ATIRPNDAANKT
+2885 
-2897 LAWKSSNES
+2897 
-2906 IATVSN
+2906 
-2912 GTVKAKKP
+2912 
-2920 GSCTITATTTDGSGL
+2920 
-2935 SAKVSIKVNAKPKP
+2935 
-2949 PKPQPKPQPAKTGGD
+2949 
-2964 GIPRVGD
+2964 
-2971 VVTFTG
+2971 
-2977 SYYNDSWGMAPKG
+2977 Y
-2990 SRFSGQPGAVV
+2990 
-3001 IDSYTAR
+3001 
-3008 EYGGNGRTTGDFK
+3008 
-3021 IHIKSAH
+3021 
-3028 DPNYSDL
+3028 
-3035 GWVRLSQISSYEK
+3035 
-3048 GTDRIYGDQLV
+3048 
-3059 WTNENKDTKHHG
+3059 
-3071 VSELIYRKKDGAFL
+3071 
-3085 TPVQDGD
+3085 
-3092 SILPADFVS
+3092 
-3101 NLAALSAID
+3101 
-3110 PREFGMNVSTTPN
+3110 
-3123 LVQTNIPQNI
+3123 
-3133 SNVGNVTYH
+3133 
-3142 YDALLNIENVEGNLD
+3142 LLL
-3157 KSAIPDIQKLLKQ
+3157 
-3170 SCKYTCDT
+3170 
-3178 LADQYQKLGHKIIM
+3178 